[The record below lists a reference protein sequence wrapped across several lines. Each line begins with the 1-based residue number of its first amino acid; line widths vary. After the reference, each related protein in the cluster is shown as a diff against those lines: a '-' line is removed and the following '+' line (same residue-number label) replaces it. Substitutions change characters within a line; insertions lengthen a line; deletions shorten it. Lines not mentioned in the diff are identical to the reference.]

1 MRTKKL
7 LAIMLA
13 ALFMAGLLP
22 LGGISLPAAKAETTV
37 DWPQITGFSVT
48 DGFVYDKPSKA
59 TVKAAVKDC
68 TITQYDQKESCG
80 VSGFDIVGEICL
92 TVSEPVLCSDGSKTD
107 LPDQLIVTYGNW
119 SIDSVKDA
127 DIDKINKANPSLRYI
142 TTQNQGKGVY
152 TEVVRASDFN
162 VIYIYSGGYLYY
174 RLKIVVD
181 AEIIDPTDPTE
192 PDEPTWP
199 HLTGYD
205 NTQPAYFYNSSIEA
219 NRTLACRINNVEVVN
234 YASLTEKNGYMG
246 TYYVAGELNVTTDA
260 PVEYAN
266 GQLTSVNVPVTR
278 MLSISTADF
287 RAIASESDVTFGP
300 QNGIQVSR
308 DGGNV
313 NRLTSSSSVDDWFC
327 LTKDGTRYV
336 YKVTVTVEEPNTAP
350 ALKEGVTSPA
360 AAETE
365 AGKLWSIDLSTIFED
380 ADGDALSYT
389 VSVNG
394 AEAAATGGLFSMLP
408 AVAGETTLVF
418 TASDGKATSP
428 EYTLTLTAKASG
440 GTTPAV
446 SWPLITGFSVTDGFV
461 YDKEIDP
468 TIKAAVV
475 GCTIT
480 QYEQKVSCGV
490 YGYDIVGE
498 ICLNVSE
505 PVLCSD
511 GSKADMPDQF
521 VVRYGNW
528 TIDSIKNADANEID
542 AAKPAI
548 RNITTDKQEN
558 GEYSEVVREHDF
570 NAIYISDDEW
580 EQYCYYRFKIVVD
593 AEPTEPEWPQLTGF
607 QLADAPY
614 IYNDYVA
621 KSRNTAWE
629 IKDITVDNYAEI
641 EMREDRGDRP
651 YAGEIQITVK
661 APVTVENGA
670 ATSTP
675 ATELPTEIWIKKGT
689 FSGTVTNGGTIA
701 GNNHLRLV
709 PDDSGA
715 YKTAAYATEV
725 TINYGDNKIVYYS
738 VSMTVV
744 TEPTW
749 PQLTGF
755 SENDGYFY
763 NGTTKRKKTIACKIT
778 DMDIINY
785 DSLESV
791 TLDSI
796 DVDIAG
802 EIAFK
807 IDSPVKYDSTAGVTT
822 EPDVYP
828 ARLLIPDET
837 YSITATKDVTL
848 DTTIVIAA
856 ETVSG
861 SDVNLPTYKTASYY
875 DLLRYTYEGKTYYYY
890 LTITPNAATSTAP
903 RIRDGIDNPMKVQLE
918 VGNVFTIDL
927 DNVFVDDNGSTLTYT
942 VSVNGADAAA
952 TGSKYTFTPD
962 KDGATD
968 LVFKASN
975 GQESEPFVVNI
986 ATSAVKYYAVSASA
1000 EGEYTVN
1007 SYKQSMG
1014 TAEVTVHGAKA
1025 NEAKPGDK
1033 VTVTAVTQP
1042 CVLQS
1047 LLYDAKVDHWEAT
1060 GVDLGADIN
1069 GQSVTF
1075 TMPENEV
1082 TLKAVLTK
1090 KGSVVEITA
1099 NDFTGGELMFN
1110 VGSMSPSDNGT
1121 YENGAHV
1128 RDVMTDTFPEGVKV
1142 SIRVWS
1148 KYNEGYKIDRWEII
1162 NTTTGQP
1169 VENVEYTNT
1178 QYPSSTGKYDYP
1190 TFTVDG
1196 VSNYSVKAIFAAKDY
1211 ANVNVVADAAQ
1222 GTATAQAGANTGSTL
1237 AGVFEGT
1244 TVKLTAAANENYAIE
1259 KWEASYIAA
1268 DGSTVAIEI
1277 TNADKTEASFV
1288 MPATN
1293 RAAVTVKATFKKIK
1307 LSAECVM
1314 TEEPELL
1321 DANGKAIGVV
1331 SQSGM
1336 AYTITLPAGTDVSKL
1351 SEMKLKLSYSD
1362 FASVRKNGGE
1372 AVDWSVGIACGM
1384 KIDIP
1389 AKFTVVAEDGE
1400 NTKDYTIT
1408 IVLAK
1413 NGNNAITKVELLA
1426 TADKA
1431 VIAEGTL
1438 EGDTWTITV
1447 TDKNVADNLTM
1458 QYLRLTYDEKATV
1471 AMAGGYGDATGDF
1484 KWRNGDV
1491 MCGMSV
1497 NQPVKFTVTAEN
1509 GDTKEYTI
1517 VVKYDAPA
1525 APELTNGSAE
1535 RTSDKEATVKFT
1547 SGEAGTYYY
1556 AVVNKGA
1563 TTPTVDTTK
1572 NGKNAVAGE
1581 NVITLNN
1588 LTAGAREIY
1597 IIVKNAGGV
1606 ESAALKVDI
1615 PAFGGGT
1622 EQPGEFK
1629 ITISAPK
1636 GGTLTA
1642 SKTTAGAGDTIT
1654 VTATPDA
1661 GMQLV
1666 AGSLTYTLAV
1676 AGGETK
1682 RIDNFTFTMPAG
1694 DVSLTCKWE
1703 TKSTTVDG
1711 ITGFSI
1717 NGVSGSINQTNGTI
1731 SVVMPYGTDVSKLVP
1746 VISGNNITDMTPGS
1760 GVMQNFSKPVTYTVT
1775 LADGTTKTYTVT
1787 VYVQSGTAADQMWGK
1802 LTDFYNQVPWWK
1814 YAEHQQSY
1822 GKYPRYW

>member
-13 ALFMAGLLP
+13 ALFVAGLLP

-48 DGFVYDKPSKA
+48 DGFVYDKPSKP

-92 TVSEPVLCSDGSKTD
+92 TVSEPVLCSDGSKAD

-127 DIDKINKANPSLRYI
+127 DIDTIKKSNPSLRYI

-234 YASLTEKNGYMG
+234 YASLTQKNGYMG

-260 PVEYAN
+260 PVEYVN
-266 GQLTSVNVPVTR
+266 GQMTSVNVPVTR
-278 MLSISTADF
+278 MLSIPIADF
-287 RAIASESDVTFGP
+287 RATASDSDVTFGP
-300 QNGIQVSR
+300 QSGIQVSR

-313 NRLTSSSSVDDWFC
+313 NRLTSSSSVNDWFC
-327 LTKDGTRYV
+327 LTKDGTRYI
-336 YKVTVTVEEPNTAP
+336 YKVIVTIEEPNTAP

-389 VSVNG
+389 VSMNG

-408 AVAGETTLVF
+408 AVAGETTLTF

-446 SWPLITGFSVTDGFV
+446 DWPQLLDFNVTDGYI
-461 YDKEIDP
+461 YDNPKVDSRTIACKIKDISIEDYPELVQKGVRQYAGELHITVSAPVTVENGTP
-468 TIKAAVV
+468 TTTSATAPSRLWI
-475 GCTIT
+475 
-480 QYEQKVSCGV
+480 
-490 YGYDIVGE
+490 
-498 ICLNVSE
+498 
-505 PVLCSD
+505 
-511 GSKADMPDQF
+511 SKAGFSGTASNAGEVQTNNLRADQSADDANSYANETYSTI
-521 VVRYGNW
+521 VRILYDSSKLVYYSVHV
-528 TIDSIKNADANEID
+528 TIDET
-542 AAKPAI
+542 P
-548 RNITTDKQEN
+548 
-558 GEYSEVVREHDF
+558 
-570 NAIYISDDEW
+570 
-580 EQYCYYRFKIVVD
+580 
-593 AEPTEPEWPQLTGF
+593 EPTWPQLTGF

-749 PQLTGF
+749 PQLLDFNIT
-755 SENDGYFY
+755 SGYVY
-763 NGTTKRKKTIACKIT
+763 NSSNADQVRLVACKIRSISIGQY
-778 DMDIINY
+778 DELADVSGHNFAGDINITVSAPIIIENG
-785 DSLESV
+785 V
-791 TLDSI
+791 PTTTP
-796 DVDIAG
+796 ATAP
-802 EIAFK
+802 IAFWIAADSYTGTASGSNTVK
-807 IDSPVKYDSTAGVTT
+807 TSNRLRSKRTAVGSNIYTNTAYATCVNVSDGTNDVYYSVNITIDT
-822 EPDVYP
+822 EPI
-828 ARLLIPDET
+828 IP
-837 YSITATKDVTL
+837 
-848 DTTIVIAA
+848 
-856 ETVSG
+856 
-861 SDVNLPTYKTASYY
+861 
-875 DLLRYTYEGKTYYYY
+875 
-890 LTITPNAATSTAP
+890 P

-952 TGSKYTFTPD
+952 TGSKYTFAPD

-975 GQESEPFVVNI
+975 GEESEPFVVNI

-1007 SYKQSMG
+1007 SYKLSMG
-1014 TAEVTVHGAKA
+1014 TAEVTVYGAKA

-1060 GVDLGADIN
+1060 GVDLGTDIT
-1069 GQSVTF
+1069 GQSITF
-1075 TMPENEV
+1075 TMPANEV

-1090 KGSVVEITA
+1090 KGSVVDITA

-1110 VGSMSPSDNGT
+1110 VGSMSPSNNST
-1121 YENGAHV
+1121 YESGAHV
-1128 RDVMTDTFPEGVKV
+1128 RDVLTDTIPAGVKV
-1142 SIRVWS
+1142 RVRVWS
-1148 KYNEGYKIDRWEII
+1148 KYNEGYKIDRWKII

-1196 VSNYSVKAIFAAKDY
+1196 ASNYSVKAIFAAKDY

-1331 SQSGM
+1331 SQSGT
-1336 AYTITLPAGTDVSKL
+1336 AYT
-1351 SEMKLKLSYSD
+1351 
-1362 FASVRKNGGE
+1362 
-1372 AVDWSVGIACGM
+1372 
-1384 KIDIP
+1384 
-1389 AKFTVVAEDGE
+1389 
-1400 NTKDYTIT
+1400 
-1408 IVLAK
+1408 
-1413 NGNNAITKVELLA
+1413 
-1426 TADKA
+1426 
-1431 VIAEGTL
+1431 
-1438 EGDTWTITV
+1438 
-1447 TDKNVADNLTM
+1447 
-1458 QYLRLTYDEKATV
+1458 
-1471 AMAGGYGDATGDF
+1471 
-1484 KWRNGDV
+1484 
-1491 MCGMSV
+1491 
-1497 NQPVKFTVTAEN
+1497 
-1509 GDTKEYTI
+1509 
-1517 VVKYDAPA
+1517 
-1525 APELTNGSAE
+1525 
-1535 RTSDKEATVKFT
+1535 
-1547 SGEAGTYYY
+1547 
-1556 AVVNKGA
+1556 
-1563 TTPTVDTTK
+1563 
-1572 NGKNAVAGE
+1572 
-1581 NVITLNN
+1581 
-1588 LTAGAREIY
+1588 
-1597 IIVKNAGGV
+1597 
-1606 ESAALKVDI
+1606 
-1615 PAFGGGT
+1615 
-1622 EQPGEFK
+1622 
-1629 ITISAPK
+1629 
-1636 GGTLTA
+1636 
-1642 SKTTAGAGDTIT
+1642 
-1654 VTATPDA
+1654 
-1661 GMQLV
+1661 
-1666 AGSLTYTLAV
+1666 
-1676 AGGETK
+1676 
-1682 RIDNFTFTMPAG
+1682 
-1694 DVSLTCKWE
+1694 
-1703 TKSTTVDG
+1703 
-1711 ITGFSI
+1711 I

-1775 LADGTTKTYTVT
+1775 LADGTTKTYIVT

>member
-13 ALFMAGLLP
+13 ALFVAGLLP

-48 DGFVYDKPSKA
+48 DGFVYDKPSKP

-92 TVSEPVLCSDGSKTD
+92 TVSEPVLCSDGSKAD

-127 DIDKINKANPSLRYI
+127 DIDTIKKSNPSLRYI

-234 YASLTEKNGYMG
+234 YASLTQKNGYMG

-260 PVEYAN
+260 PVEYVN
-266 GQLTSVNVPVTR
+266 GQMTSVNVPVTR
-278 MLSISTADF
+278 MLSIPIADF
-287 RAIASESDVTFGP
+287 RATASDSDVTFGP
-300 QNGIQVSR
+300 QSGIQVSR

-313 NRLTSSSSVDDWFC
+313 NRLTSSSSVNDWFC
-327 LTKDGTRYV
+327 LTKDGTRYI
-336 YKVTVTVEEPNTAP
+336 YKVIVTIEEPNTAP

-389 VSVNG
+389 VSMNG

-408 AVAGETTLVF
+408 AVAGETTLTF

-446 SWPLITGFSVTDGFV
+446 DWPQLLDFNVTDGYI
-461 YDKEIDP
+461 YDNPKVDSRTIACKIKDISIEDYPELVQKGVRQYAGELHITVSAPVTVENGTP
-468 TIKAAVV
+468 TTTSATAPSRLWI
-475 GCTIT
+475 
-480 QYEQKVSCGV
+480 
-490 YGYDIVGE
+490 
-498 ICLNVSE
+498 
-505 PVLCSD
+505 
-511 GSKADMPDQF
+511 SKAGFSGTASNAGEVQTNNLRADQSADDANSYANETYSTI
-521 VVRYGNW
+521 VRILYDSSKLVYYSVHV
-528 TIDSIKNADANEID
+528 TIDET
-542 AAKPAI
+542 P
-548 RNITTDKQEN
+548 
-558 GEYSEVVREHDF
+558 
-570 NAIYISDDEW
+570 
-580 EQYCYYRFKIVVD
+580 
-593 AEPTEPEWPQLTGF
+593 EPTWPQLTGF
-607 QLADAPY
+607 QLADATY

-749 PQLTGF
+749 PQLLDFNIT
-755 SENDGYFY
+755 SGYVY
-763 NGTTKRKKTIACKIT
+763 NSSNADQVRLVACKIRSISIGQY
-778 DMDIINY
+778 DELADVSGHNFAGDINITVSAPIIIENG
-785 DSLESV
+785 V
-791 TLDSI
+791 PTTTP
-796 DVDIAG
+796 ATAP
-802 EIAFK
+802 IAFWIAADSYTGTASGSNTVK
-807 IDSPVKYDSTAGVTT
+807 TSNRLRSKRTAVGSNIYTNTAYATCVNVSDGTNDVYYSVNITIDT
-822 EPDVYP
+822 EPI
-828 ARLLIPDET
+828 IP
-837 YSITATKDVTL
+837 
-848 DTTIVIAA
+848 
-856 ETVSG
+856 
-861 SDVNLPTYKTASYY
+861 
-875 DLLRYTYEGKTYYYY
+875 
-890 LTITPNAATSTAP
+890 P

-952 TGSKYTFTPD
+952 TGSKYTFAPD

-975 GQESEPFVVNI
+975 GEESEPFVVNI

-1007 SYKQSMG
+1007 SYKLSMG
-1014 TAEVTVHGAKA
+1014 TAEVTVYGAKA

-1060 GVDLGADIN
+1060 GVDLGTDIT
-1069 GQSVTF
+1069 GQSITF
-1075 TMPENEV
+1075 TMPANEV

-1090 KGSVVEITA
+1090 KGSVVDITA

-1110 VGSMSPSDNGT
+1110 VGSMSPSNNST
-1121 YENGAHV
+1121 YESGAHV
-1128 RDVMTDTFPEGVKV
+1128 RDVLTDTIPAGVKV
-1142 SIRVWS
+1142 RVRVWS

-1196 VSNYSVKAIFAAKDY
+1196 ASNYSVKAIFAAKDY

-1331 SQSGM
+1331 SQSGT
-1336 AYTITLPAGTDVSKL
+1336 AYT
-1351 SEMKLKLSYSD
+1351 
-1362 FASVRKNGGE
+1362 
-1372 AVDWSVGIACGM
+1372 
-1384 KIDIP
+1384 
-1389 AKFTVVAEDGE
+1389 
-1400 NTKDYTIT
+1400 
-1408 IVLAK
+1408 
-1413 NGNNAITKVELLA
+1413 
-1426 TADKA
+1426 
-1431 VIAEGTL
+1431 
-1438 EGDTWTITV
+1438 
-1447 TDKNVADNLTM
+1447 
-1458 QYLRLTYDEKATV
+1458 
-1471 AMAGGYGDATGDF
+1471 
-1484 KWRNGDV
+1484 
-1491 MCGMSV
+1491 
-1497 NQPVKFTVTAEN
+1497 
-1509 GDTKEYTI
+1509 
-1517 VVKYDAPA
+1517 
-1525 APELTNGSAE
+1525 
-1535 RTSDKEATVKFT
+1535 
-1547 SGEAGTYYY
+1547 
-1556 AVVNKGA
+1556 
-1563 TTPTVDTTK
+1563 
-1572 NGKNAVAGE
+1572 
-1581 NVITLNN
+1581 
-1588 LTAGAREIY
+1588 
-1597 IIVKNAGGV
+1597 
-1606 ESAALKVDI
+1606 
-1615 PAFGGGT
+1615 
-1622 EQPGEFK
+1622 
-1629 ITISAPK
+1629 
-1636 GGTLTA
+1636 
-1642 SKTTAGAGDTIT
+1642 
-1654 VTATPDA
+1654 
-1661 GMQLV
+1661 
-1666 AGSLTYTLAV
+1666 
-1676 AGGETK
+1676 
-1682 RIDNFTFTMPAG
+1682 
-1694 DVSLTCKWE
+1694 
-1703 TKSTTVDG
+1703 
-1711 ITGFSI
+1711 I

-1775 LADGTTKTYTVT
+1775 LADGTTKTYIVT

>member
-13 ALFMAGLLP
+13 ALFVAGLLP

-48 DGFVYDKPSKA
+48 DGFVYDKPYKA

-127 DIDKINKANPSLRYI
+127 DIDTIKKSNPSLRYI

-234 YASLTEKNGYMG
+234 YASLTQKNGYMG

-260 PVEYAN
+260 PVEYVN
-266 GQLTSVNVPVTR
+266 GQMTSVNVPVTR
-278 MLSISTADF
+278 MLSIPIADF
-287 RAIASESDVTFGP
+287 RATASESDVTFGP
-300 QNGIQVSR
+300 QSGIQVSR

-313 NRLTSSSSVDDWFC
+313 NRLTSSSSVNDWFC
-327 LTKDGTRYV
+327 LTKDGTRYI
-336 YKVTVTVEEPNTAP
+336 YKVIVTIEEPNTAP

-360 AAETE
+360 TAKTE

-408 AVAGETTLVF
+408 AVAGETTLTF

-446 SWPLITGFSVTDGFV
+446 DWPQITEFTVPDGYLYDSAIAARRTVASKIKSITIEQYDELKIINGGKFAGCINIVARPPVT
-461 YDKEIDP
+461 I
-468 TIKAAVV
+468 
-475 GCTIT
+475 
-480 QYEQKVSCGV
+480 
-490 YGYDIVGE
+490 
-498 ICLNVSE
+498 
-505 PVLCSD
+505 
-511 GSKADMPDQF
+511 
-521 VVRYGNW
+521 
-528 TIDSIKNADANEID
+528 
-542 AAKPAI
+542 
-548 RNITTDKQEN
+548 EN
-558 GEYSEVVREHDF
+558 GAPTTTPGTRPTYLRMAKDGGYSF
-570 NAIYISDDEW
+570 TATNNATIITNRNVMAKKSSDDENVYSS
-580 EQYCYYRFKIVVD
+580 ESSSQMVVVMYDTNNNNAHIYYDIKITL
-593 AEPTEPEWPQLTGF
+593 EE
-607 QLADAPY
+607 
-614 IYNDYVA
+614 
-621 KSRNTAWE
+621 
-629 IKDITVDNYAEI
+629 
-641 EMREDRGDRP
+641 
-651 YAGEIQITVK
+651 
-661 APVTVENGA
+661 
-670 ATSTP
+670 TP
-675 ATELPTEIWIKKGT
+675 
-689 FSGTVTNGGTIA
+689 
-701 GNNHLRLV
+701 
-709 PDDSGA
+709 
-715 YKTAAYATEV
+715 
-725 TINYGDNKIVYYS
+725 
-738 VSMTVV
+738 
-744 TEPTW
+744 EPTW

-903 RIRDGIDNPMKVQLE
+903 RIRDGIENPMKVQLG

-952 TGSKYTFTPD
+952 TGSKYTFAPD

-975 GQESEPFVVNI
+975 GEESEPFVVNI
-986 ATSAVKYYAVSASA
+986 ATSAVRYYAVSASA

-1014 TAEVTVHGAKA
+1014 TAEVTVYGAKA

-1060 GVDLGADIN
+1060 GVDLGTDIT
-1069 GQSVTF
+1069 GQSITF
-1075 TMPENEV
+1075 TMPANEV

-1090 KGSVVEITA
+1090 KGSVVDITA
-1099 NDFTGGELMFN
+1099 NDFTGGELMFS
-1110 VGSMSPSDNGT
+1110 VGSMSPSNNNT
-1121 YENGAHV
+1121 YESGAHV
-1128 RDVMTDTFPEGVKV
+1128 RDVLTDTFPEGVKV
-1142 SIRVWS
+1142 AVKVWS

-1211 ANVNVVADAAQ
+1211 ADVNVVADAAQ
-1222 GTATAQAGANTGSTL
+1222 GTATAQAGAYTGSTL
-1237 AGVFEGT
+1237 AGVFEGK

-1259 KWEASYIAA
+1259 KWEASYIAK

-1408 IVLAK
+1408 IVRAK
-1413 NGNNAITKVELLA
+1413 NGNNAMTKVELLA

-1447 TDKNVADNLTM
+1447 TDKTVADNLTM

-1497 NQPVKFTVTAEN
+1497 NTPVTFTVTAEN
-1509 GDTKEYTI
+1509 GDVKEYTI

-1615 PAFGGGT
+1615 PAFGGT

-1682 RIDNFTFTMPAG
+1682 KIDNFTFTMPAG

-1775 LADGTTKTYTVT
+1775 LADGTAKTYTVT

-1822 GKYPRYW
+1822 GRYPRYW

>member
-13 ALFMAGLLP
+13 ALFVAGLLP

-48 DGFVYDKPSKA
+48 DGFVYDKPSKP

-92 TVSEPVLCSDGSKTD
+92 TVSEPVLCSDGSKAD

-127 DIDKINKANPSLRYI
+127 DIDTIKKSNPSLRYI

-234 YASLTEKNGYMG
+234 YASLTQKNGYMG

-260 PVEYAN
+260 PVEYVN
-266 GQLTSVNVPVTR
+266 GQMTSVNVPVTR
-278 MLSISTADF
+278 MLSIPIADF
-287 RAIASESDVTFGP
+287 RATASDSDVTFGP
-300 QNGIQVSR
+300 QSGIQVSR

-313 NRLTSSSSVDDWFC
+313 NRLTSSSSVNDWFC
-327 LTKDGTRYV
+327 LTKDGTRYI
-336 YKVTVTVEEPNTAP
+336 YKVIVTIEEPNTAP

-389 VSVNG
+389 VSMNG

-408 AVAGETTLVF
+408 AVAGETTLTF

-446 SWPLITGFSVTDGFV
+446 DWPQLLDFNVTDGYI
-461 YDKEIDP
+461 YDNPKVDSRTIACKIKDISIEDYPELVQKGVRQYAGELHITVSAPVTVENGTP
-468 TIKAAVV
+468 TTTSATAPSRLWI
-475 GCTIT
+475 
-480 QYEQKVSCGV
+480 
-490 YGYDIVGE
+490 
-498 ICLNVSE
+498 
-505 PVLCSD
+505 
-511 GSKADMPDQF
+511 SKAGFSGTASNAGEVQTNNLRADQSADDANSYANETYSTI
-521 VVRYGNW
+521 VRILYDSSKLVYYSVHV
-528 TIDSIKNADANEID
+528 TIDET
-542 AAKPAI
+542 P
-548 RNITTDKQEN
+548 
-558 GEYSEVVREHDF
+558 
-570 NAIYISDDEW
+570 
-580 EQYCYYRFKIVVD
+580 
-593 AEPTEPEWPQLTGF
+593 EPTWPQLTGF

-749 PQLTGF
+749 PQLLDFNIT
-755 SENDGYFY
+755 SGYVY
-763 NGTTKRKKTIACKIT
+763 NSSNADQVRLVACKIRSISIGQY
-778 DMDIINY
+778 DELADVSGHNFAGDINITVSAPIIIENG
-785 DSLESV
+785 V
-791 TLDSI
+791 PTTTP
-796 DVDIAG
+796 ATAP
-802 EIAFK
+802 IAFWIAADSYTGTASGSNTVK
-807 IDSPVKYDSTAGVTT
+807 TSNRLRSKRTAVGSNIYTNTAYATCVNVSDGTNDVYYSVNITIDT
-822 EPDVYP
+822 EPI
-828 ARLLIPDET
+828 IP
-837 YSITATKDVTL
+837 
-848 DTTIVIAA
+848 
-856 ETVSG
+856 
-861 SDVNLPTYKTASYY
+861 
-875 DLLRYTYEGKTYYYY
+875 
-890 LTITPNAATSTAP
+890 P

-952 TGSKYTFTPD
+952 TGSKYTFAPD

-975 GQESEPFVVNI
+975 GEESEPFVVNI

-1007 SYKQSMG
+1007 SYKLSMG
-1014 TAEVTVHGAKA
+1014 TAEVTVYGAKA

-1060 GVDLGADIN
+1060 GVDLGTDIT
-1069 GQSVTF
+1069 GQSITF
-1075 TMPENEV
+1075 TMPANEV

-1090 KGSVVEITA
+1090 KGSVVDITA

-1110 VGSMSPSDNGT
+1110 VGSMSPSNNST
-1121 YENGAHV
+1121 YESGAHV
-1128 RDVMTDTFPEGVKV
+1128 RDVLTDTIPAGVKV
-1142 SIRVWS
+1142 RVRVWS

-1196 VSNYSVKAIFAAKDY
+1196 ASNYSVKAIFAAKDY

-1331 SQSGM
+1331 SQSGT
-1336 AYTITLPAGTDVSKL
+1336 AYT
-1351 SEMKLKLSYSD
+1351 
-1362 FASVRKNGGE
+1362 
-1372 AVDWSVGIACGM
+1372 
-1384 KIDIP
+1384 
-1389 AKFTVVAEDGE
+1389 
-1400 NTKDYTIT
+1400 
-1408 IVLAK
+1408 
-1413 NGNNAITKVELLA
+1413 
-1426 TADKA
+1426 
-1431 VIAEGTL
+1431 
-1438 EGDTWTITV
+1438 
-1447 TDKNVADNLTM
+1447 
-1458 QYLRLTYDEKATV
+1458 
-1471 AMAGGYGDATGDF
+1471 
-1484 KWRNGDV
+1484 
-1491 MCGMSV
+1491 
-1497 NQPVKFTVTAEN
+1497 
-1509 GDTKEYTI
+1509 
-1517 VVKYDAPA
+1517 
-1525 APELTNGSAE
+1525 
-1535 RTSDKEATVKFT
+1535 
-1547 SGEAGTYYY
+1547 
-1556 AVVNKGA
+1556 
-1563 TTPTVDTTK
+1563 
-1572 NGKNAVAGE
+1572 
-1581 NVITLNN
+1581 
-1588 LTAGAREIY
+1588 
-1597 IIVKNAGGV
+1597 
-1606 ESAALKVDI
+1606 
-1615 PAFGGGT
+1615 
-1622 EQPGEFK
+1622 
-1629 ITISAPK
+1629 
-1636 GGTLTA
+1636 
-1642 SKTTAGAGDTIT
+1642 
-1654 VTATPDA
+1654 
-1661 GMQLV
+1661 
-1666 AGSLTYTLAV
+1666 
-1676 AGGETK
+1676 
-1682 RIDNFTFTMPAG
+1682 
-1694 DVSLTCKWE
+1694 
-1703 TKSTTVDG
+1703 
-1711 ITGFSI
+1711 I

-1775 LADGTTKTYTVT
+1775 LADGTTKTYIVT

>member
-13 ALFMAGLLP
+13 ALFVAGLLP

-48 DGFVYDKPSKA
+48 DGFVYDKPSKP

-107 LPDQLIVTYGNW
+107 LPDQFIVKAGNW
-119 SIDSVKDA
+119 SIDSIKNADVKEIDA
-127 DIDKINKANPSLRYI
+127 AKPAINYI
-142 TTQNQGKGVY
+142 TTDKQENGEYSEAYNNSSFHTVY
-152 TEVVRASDFN
+152 ISDDDWEQ
-162 VIYIYSGGYLYY
+162 YCYY
-174 RLKIVVD
+174 RFKIVVD
-181 AEIIDPTDPTE
+181 AEIVDPTDPTDPTE

-205 NTQPAYFYNSSIEA
+205 NTQPAYFYNSTIEA

-234 YASLTEKNGYMG
+234 YTTLTQKNGYMG
-246 TYYVAGELNVTTDA
+246 IYYVAGELHVTTDA

-266 GQLTSVNVPVTR
+266 GQLTTVNVPVTSL
-278 MLSISTADF
+278 LSMPTADF

-300 QNGIQVSR
+300 QNGIEVSR
-308 DGGNV
+308 DGGNA
-313 NRLTSSSSVDDWFC
+313 NRLSSSSSVDRWFC

-336 YKVTVTVEEPNTAP
+336 YKVIVTIEEPNTAP

-389 VSVNG
+389 VSVNS

-408 AVAGETTLVF
+408 AVAGETTLTF

-446 SWPLITGFSVTDGFV
+446 DWPQLLDFNVTSGYVYNSTDVSNAALACKIRSISIEQYDELLVYKRNNFAGSINITVSAPVTMENGAPTTTPATAPKNLWIPGGSYTGTASGSNTV
-461 YDKEIDP
+461 KTSNNLKSAQTKTDP
-468 TIKAAVV
+468 NTY
-475 GCTIT
+475 TNSSN
-480 QYEQKVSCGV
+480 VSCV
-490 YGYDIVGE
+490 MV
-498 ICLNVSE
+498 
-505 PVLCSD
+505 SD
-511 GSKADMPDQF
+511 GTNDVYYSI
-521 VVRYGNW
+521 NI
-528 TIDSIKNADANEID
+528 TIDET
-542 AAKPAI
+542 P
-548 RNITTDKQEN
+548 
-558 GEYSEVVREHDF
+558 
-570 NAIYISDDEW
+570 
-580 EQYCYYRFKIVVD
+580 
-593 AEPTEPEWPQLTGF
+593 EPTWPQLTGF

-675 ATELPTEIWIKKGT
+675 ATELPTEIWIKEGT

-903 RIRDGIDNPMKVQLE
+903 RIRDGIENPIKVQLG

-952 TGSKYTFTPD
+952 TGSKYTFAPD

-975 GQESEPFVVNI
+975 GEESEPFVVNI

-1014 TAEVTVHGAKA
+1014 TAEVTVYGAKA

-1060 GVDLGADIN
+1060 GVDLGTDIT
-1069 GQSVTF
+1069 GQSITF
-1075 TMPENEV
+1075 TMPANEV

-1090 KGSVVEITA
+1090 KGSVVDITA

-1110 VGSMSPSDNGT
+1110 VGSMSPSNNST
-1121 YENGAHV
+1121 YESGAHV

-1438 EGDTWTITV
+1438 EGNTWTITV
-1447 TDKNVADNLTM
+1447 TDKTVADNLTM

-1535 RTSDKEATVKFT
+1535 RTSDKEATVKFM

-1654 VTATPDA
+1654 VTATPNA

-1682 RIDNFTFTMPAG
+1682 KIDNFTFTMPAG

-1731 SVVMPYGTDVSKLVP
+1731 SIVMPYGTDVSKLVP

-1775 LADGTTKTYTVT
+1775 LADGTAKTYTVT

>member
-13 ALFMAGLLP
+13 ALFVAGLLP

-48 DGFVYDKPSKA
+48 DGFVYDKSSKP

-68 TITQYDQKESCG
+68 TITQYDQKESCR

-92 TVSEPVLCSDGSKTD
+92 TVSEPVLCSDGSKAD

-127 DIDKINKANPSLRYI
+127 DIDTIKKSNPSQKYI

-152 TEVVRASDFN
+152 TEVVREHDFN

-205 NTQPAYFYNSSIEA
+205 NTQPTYFYNSSIEA

-234 YASLTEKNGYMG
+234 YASLTQKNGYMG

-266 GQLTSVNVPVTR
+266 GQLTTVNVPVTSL
-278 MLSISTADF
+278 LSMPTADF

-300 QNGIQVSR
+300 QSGIQVSR

-313 NRLTSSSSVDDWFC
+313 NRLTSSSSVNDWFC

-336 YKVTVTVEEPNTAP
+336 YKVIVTIEEPNTAP

-360 AAETE
+360 TAKTE

-408 AVAGETTLVF
+408 AVAGETTLTF

-446 SWPLITGFSVTDGFV
+446 DWPQLLDFNVKDGYIYDNPKVDRRTIACKIKDISIEDYPELVQKDVRQYAGELHITVSAPVTVENGTPTTTSATAPSSLWISKGSFSGTASNAGEVQTANNLRADQSADDANSYANETYSTIVRIPYDSSKLV
-461 YDKEIDP
+461 YYS
-468 TIKAAVV
+468 VHV
-475 GCTIT
+475 
-480 QYEQKVSCGV
+480 
-490 YGYDIVGE
+490 
-498 ICLNVSE
+498 
-505 PVLCSD
+505 
-511 GSKADMPDQF
+511 
-521 VVRYGNW
+521 
-528 TIDSIKNADANEID
+528 TIDET
-542 AAKPAI
+542 P
-548 RNITTDKQEN
+548 
-558 GEYSEVVREHDF
+558 
-570 NAIYISDDEW
+570 
-580 EQYCYYRFKIVVD
+580 
-593 AEPTEPEWPQLTGF
+593 EPTWPQLTGF

-744 TEPTW
+744 TEP
-749 PQLTGF
+749 
-755 SENDGYFY
+755 
-763 NGTTKRKKTIACKIT
+763 
-778 DMDIINY
+778 IIH
-785 DSLESV
+785 
-791 TLDSI
+791 
-796 DVDIAG
+796 
-802 EIAFK
+802 
-807 IDSPVKYDSTAGVTT
+807 
-822 EPDVYP
+822 
-828 ARLLIPDET
+828 
-837 YSITATKDVTL
+837 
-848 DTTIVIAA
+848 
-856 ETVSG
+856 
-861 SDVNLPTYKTASYY
+861 
-875 DLLRYTYEGKTYYYY
+875 
-890 LTITPNAATSTAP
+890 P

-952 TGSKYTFTPD
+952 TGSKYTFAPD

-975 GQESEPFVVNI
+975 GEESEPFVVNI

-1007 SYKQSMG
+1007 SYKLSMG
-1014 TAEVTVHGAKA
+1014 TAEVTVYGAKA

-1060 GVDLGADIN
+1060 GVDLGTDIT
-1069 GQSVTF
+1069 GQSITF
-1075 TMPENEV
+1075 TMPANEV

-1090 KGSVVEITA
+1090 KGSVVDITA
-1099 NDFTGGELMFN
+1099 NDFTGGELIFS
-1110 VGSMSPSDNGT
+1110 VGSMSPSNNSTD
-1121 YENGAHV
+1121 ESGAHV
-1128 RDVMTDTFPEGVKV
+1128 RDVLIDTFPEGVKV
-1142 SIRVWS
+1142 AVQVWS

-1413 NGNNAITKVELLA
+1413 SGDNTMTKVELLA

-1447 TDKNVADNLTM
+1447 TDKTVADNLTM

-1563 TTPTVDTTK
+1563 TTPNVDTTK

-1682 RIDNFTFTMPAG
+1682 KIDNFTFTMPAG

-1822 GKYPRYW
+1822 GRYPRYW

>member
-1 MRTKKL
+1 MKIKKL
-7 LAIMLA
+7 LAVLLA
-13 ALFMAGLLP
+13 ALFVAGLLP

-48 DGFVYDKPSKA
+48 DGFVYDKPSKP

-127 DIDKINKANPSLRYI
+127 DIDTIKKSNPSLRYI

-234 YASLTEKNGYMG
+234 YASLTQKNGYMG
-246 TYYVAGELNVTTDA
+246 TYYVAGELNVTTDV
-260 PVEYAN
+260 PVEYVN
-266 GQLTSVNVPVTR
+266 GQMTSVNVPVTR
-278 MLSISTADF
+278 MLSIPIADF
-287 RAIASESDVTFGP
+287 RATASESDVTFGP
-300 QNGIQVSR
+300 QSGIQVSR

-313 NRLTSSSSVDDWFC
+313 NRLTSSSSVNDWFC
-327 LTKDGTRYV
+327 LTKDGTRYA
-336 YKVTVTVEEPNTAP
+336 YKVIVTVEEPNTAP

-1128 RDVMTDTFPEGVKV
+1128 RDVLTDTVPAGAKV

-1148 KYNEGYKIDRWEII
+1148 KYNEGYNIDRWEII

-1331 SQSGM
+1331 SQSGT

-1438 EGDTWTITV
+1438 EGDTWTITI
-1447 TDKNVADNLTM
+1447 TDKAVADNLTM

-1497 NQPVKFTVTAEN
+1497 NQPVKFTVTAKN

-1597 IIVKNAGGV
+1597 IVVKNAGGV

-1682 RIDNFTFTMPAG
+1682 KIDNFTFTMPAG

-1822 GKYPRYW
+1822 GRYPRYW

>member
-13 ALFMAGLLP
+13 ALFVAGLLP

-48 DGFVYDKPSKA
+48 DGFVYDKSSKP

-92 TVSEPVLCSDGSKTD
+92 TVSEPVLCSDGSKAD

-127 DIDKINKANPSLRYI
+127 DIDTIKKSNPSQRYI

-152 TEVVRASDFN
+152 TEVVREHDFN

-234 YASLTEKNGYMG
+234 YASLTQKNGYMG

-260 PVEYAN
+260 PVEYVN
-266 GQLTSVNVPVTR
+266 GQMTSVNVPVTR
-278 MLSISTADF
+278 MLSIPIADF
-287 RAIASESDVTFGP
+287 RATASESDVTFGP
-300 QNGIQVSR
+300 QSGIQVSR

-313 NRLTSSSSVDDWFC
+313 NRLTSSSSVNDWFC
-327 LTKDGTRYV
+327 LTKDGTRYI
-336 YKVTVTVEEPNTAP
+336 YKVIVTIEEPNTAP

-360 AAETE
+360 TAKTE

-408 AVAGETTLVF
+408 AVAGETTLTF

-446 SWPLITGFSVTDGFV
+446 DWPQLLDFNVKDGYIYDNPKVDRRTIACKIKDISIEDYPELVQKDVRQYAGELHITVSAPVTVENGTPTTTSATAPSSLWISKGSFSGTASNAGEVQTANNLRADQSADDANSYANETYSTIVRIPYDSSKLV
-461 YDKEIDP
+461 YYS
-468 TIKAAVV
+468 VHV
-475 GCTIT
+475 
-480 QYEQKVSCGV
+480 
-490 YGYDIVGE
+490 
-498 ICLNVSE
+498 
-505 PVLCSD
+505 
-511 GSKADMPDQF
+511 
-521 VVRYGNW
+521 
-528 TIDSIKNADANEID
+528 TIDET
-542 AAKPAI
+542 P
-548 RNITTDKQEN
+548 
-558 GEYSEVVREHDF
+558 
-570 NAIYISDDEW
+570 
-580 EQYCYYRFKIVVD
+580 
-593 AEPTEPEWPQLTGF
+593 EPTWPQLTGF

-744 TEPTW
+744 TEP
-749 PQLTGF
+749 
-755 SENDGYFY
+755 
-763 NGTTKRKKTIACKIT
+763 
-778 DMDIINY
+778 IIH
-785 DSLESV
+785 
-791 TLDSI
+791 
-796 DVDIAG
+796 
-802 EIAFK
+802 
-807 IDSPVKYDSTAGVTT
+807 
-822 EPDVYP
+822 
-828 ARLLIPDET
+828 
-837 YSITATKDVTL
+837 
-848 DTTIVIAA
+848 
-856 ETVSG
+856 
-861 SDVNLPTYKTASYY
+861 
-875 DLLRYTYEGKTYYYY
+875 
-890 LTITPNAATSTAP
+890 P

-952 TGSKYTFTPD
+952 TGSKYTFAPD

-975 GQESEPFVVNI
+975 GEESEPFVVNI

-1007 SYKQSMG
+1007 SYKLSMG
-1014 TAEVTVHGAKA
+1014 TAEVTVYGAKA

-1060 GVDLGADIN
+1060 GVDLGTDIT
-1069 GQSVTF
+1069 GQSITF
-1075 TMPENEV
+1075 TMPANEV

-1090 KGSVVEITA
+1090 KGSVVNITA
-1099 NDFTGGELMFN
+1099 NDFTGGELIFS
-1110 VGSMSPSDNGT
+1110 VGSMSPSNNSTD
-1121 YENGAHV
+1121 ESGAHV
-1128 RDVMTDTFPEGVKV
+1128 RDVLTDTVPTGAKV

-1413 NGNNAITKVELLA
+1413 SGDNTMTKVELLA

-1447 TDKNVADNLTM
+1447 TDKTVADNLTM

-1682 RIDNFTFTMPAG
+1682 KIDNFTFTMPAG

-1775 LADGTTKTYTVT
+1775 LADGTAKTYTVT

-1822 GKYPRYW
+1822 GRYPRYW

>member
-13 ALFMAGLLP
+13 ALFVAGLLP

-48 DGFVYDKPSKA
+48 DGFVYDKPSKP

-92 TVSEPVLCSDGSKTD
+92 TVSEPVLCSDGSKAD

-127 DIDKINKANPSLRYI
+127 DIDTIKKSNPSLKYI

-152 TEVVRASDFN
+152 TEVVREHDFN

-234 YASLTEKNGYMG
+234 YASLTQKNGYMG

-260 PVEYAN
+260 PVEYVN
-266 GQLTSVNVPVTR
+266 GQMTSVNVPVTL
-278 MLSISTADF
+278 MLSIPIADF
-287 RAIASESDVTFGP
+287 RATASESDVTFGP
-300 QNGIQVSR
+300 QSGIQVSR

-313 NRLTSSSSVDDWFC
+313 NRLTSSSSVNDWFC
-327 LTKDGTRYV
+327 LTKDGTRYI
-336 YKVTVTVEEPNTAP
+336 YKVIVTIEEPNTAP

-360 AAETE
+360 TAKTE

-408 AVAGETTLVF
+408 AVAGETTLTF

-446 SWPLITGFSVTDGFV
+446 DWPQLLDFNVTDGYI
-461 YDKEIDP
+461 YDNPKVDSRTIACKIKDISIEDYPELVQKDVRQYAGELHITVNAPVTVENGTP
-468 TIKAAVV
+468 TTTSATAPSRLWISKGSFSGTASNA
-475 GCTIT
+475 
-480 QYEQKVSCGV
+480 
-490 YGYDIVGE
+490 GE
-498 ICLNVSE
+498 VQTNNL
-505 PVLCSD
+505 
-511 GSKADMPDQF
+511 KADQSADDANSYANETYSTI
-521 VVRYGNW
+521 VKILYDSSKLVYYSVHV
-528 TIDSIKNADANEID
+528 TIDET
-542 AAKPAI
+542 P
-548 RNITTDKQEN
+548 
-558 GEYSEVVREHDF
+558 
-570 NAIYISDDEW
+570 
-580 EQYCYYRFKIVVD
+580 
-593 AEPTEPEWPQLTGF
+593 EPTWPQLTGF

-744 TEPTW
+744 TEP
-749 PQLTGF
+749 
-755 SENDGYFY
+755 
-763 NGTTKRKKTIACKIT
+763 
-778 DMDIINY
+778 IIH
-785 DSLESV
+785 
-791 TLDSI
+791 
-796 DVDIAG
+796 
-802 EIAFK
+802 
-807 IDSPVKYDSTAGVTT
+807 
-822 EPDVYP
+822 
-828 ARLLIPDET
+828 
-837 YSITATKDVTL
+837 
-848 DTTIVIAA
+848 
-856 ETVSG
+856 
-861 SDVNLPTYKTASYY
+861 
-875 DLLRYTYEGKTYYYY
+875 
-890 LTITPNAATSTAP
+890 P

-952 TGSKYTFTPD
+952 TGSKYTFAPD

-975 GQESEPFVVNI
+975 GEESEPFVVNI

-1007 SYKQSMG
+1007 SYKLSMG
-1014 TAEVTVHGAKA
+1014 TAEVTVYGAKA

-1060 GVDLGADIN
+1060 GVDLGTDIT
-1069 GQSVTF
+1069 GQSITF
-1075 TMPENEV
+1075 TMPANEV

-1090 KGSVVEITA
+1090 KGSVVNITA
-1099 NDFTGGELMFN
+1099 NDFTGGELIFS
-1110 VGSMSPSDNGT
+1110 VGSMSPSNNSTD
-1121 YENGAHV
+1121 ESGAHV
-1128 RDVMTDTFPEGVKV
+1128 RDVLTDTVPTGAKV

-1413 NGNNAITKVELLA
+1413 SGDNTMTKVELLA

-1447 TDKNVADNLTM
+1447 TDKTVADNLTM

-1682 RIDNFTFTMPAG
+1682 KIDNFTFTMPAG

-1822 GKYPRYW
+1822 GRYPRYW

>member
-48 DGFVYDKPSKA
+48 DGFVYDKPSKP

-92 TVSEPVLCSDGSKTD
+92 TVSEPVLCSDGSKAD
-107 LPDQLIVTYGNW
+107 LPDQLVVTYGNW
-119 SIDSVKDA
+119 SIDSVKGA
-127 DIDKINKANPSLRYI
+127 DIDTIKKSNPSMQYI
-142 TTQNQGKGVY
+142 TTQYQGKGVY
-152 TEVVRASDFN
+152 NELVREHDFN

-234 YASLTEKNGYMG
+234 YASLTQKNGYMG
-246 TYYVAGELNVTTDA
+246 TYYVAGELNVTTDV
-260 PVEYAN
+260 PVEYVN
-266 GQLTSVNVPVTR
+266 GQMTSVNVPVTR
-278 MLSISTADF
+278 MLSIPIADF
-287 RAIASESDVTFGP
+287 RATASESDVTFGP
-300 QNGIQVSR
+300 QSGIQVSR

-313 NRLTSSSSVDDWFC
+313 NRLTSSSSVNDWFC
-327 LTKDGTRYV
+327 LTKDGTRYI
-336 YKVTVTVEEPNTAP
+336 YKVIVTIEEPNTAP

-360 AAETE
+360 TAKTE

-389 VSVNG
+389 VSMNG

-446 SWPLITGFSVTDGFV
+446 DWPQITEFTVPDGYLYDSAIAARRTVASKIKSITIEQYDELKIINGGKFAGCINIVARPPVT
-461 YDKEIDP
+461 I
-468 TIKAAVV
+468 
-475 GCTIT
+475 
-480 QYEQKVSCGV
+480 
-490 YGYDIVGE
+490 
-498 ICLNVSE
+498 
-505 PVLCSD
+505 
-511 GSKADMPDQF
+511 
-521 VVRYGNW
+521 
-528 TIDSIKNADANEID
+528 
-542 AAKPAI
+542 
-548 RNITTDKQEN
+548 EN
-558 GEYSEVVREHDF
+558 GAPTTTPGTRPTYLRMAKDGGYSF
-570 NAIYISDDEW
+570 TATNNATIITNRNVMAKKSSDDENVYSS
-580 EQYCYYRFKIVVD
+580 ESSSQMVVVMYDTNNNNAHIYYDIKITLEETP
-593 AEPTEPEWPQLTGF
+593 EPTWPQLTGF

-651 YAGEIQITVK
+651 YAGKIQITVK

-675 ATELPTEIWIKKGT
+675 ATELPTEIWIEEGS

-975 GQESEPFVVNI
+975 GEESEPFVVNI

-1014 TAEVTVHGAKA
+1014 TAEVTVYGAKA

-1047 LLYDAKVDHWEAT
+1047 LMYDAKVDHWEAT
-1060 GVDLGADIN
+1060 GVDLGTDIT
-1069 GQSVTF
+1069 GQSITF
-1075 TMPENEV
+1075 TMPANEV

-1090 KGSVVEITA
+1090 KGSVVDITA
-1099 NDFTGGELMFN
+1099 NDFTGGELIFS
-1110 VGSMSPSDNGT
+1110 VGSMSPSNNST
-1121 YENGAHV
+1121 YESGAHV

-1222 GTATAQAGANTGSTL
+1222 GTATAQAGAYTGSTL
-1237 AGVFEGT
+1237 AGVFEGK

-1331 SQSGM
+1331 SQSGT

-1447 TDKNVADNLTM
+1447 TDKTVADNLTM

-1682 RIDNFTFTMPAG
+1682 KIDNFTFTMPAG

-1822 GKYPRYW
+1822 GRYPRYW

>member
-13 ALFMAGLLP
+13 ALFVAGLLP

-127 DIDKINKANPSLRYI
+127 DIDTIKKSNPSLRYI

-219 NRTLACRINNVEVVN
+219 ERTLACRINNVEVVN
-234 YASLTEKNGYMG
+234 YASLTQKNGYMG
-246 TYYVAGELNVTTDA
+246 TYYVAGELNVTTDV
-260 PVEYAN
+260 PVEYVN
-266 GQLTSVNVPVTR
+266 GQMTSVNVPVTR
-278 MLSISTADF
+278 MLSIPIADF
-287 RAIASESDVTFGP
+287 RATASESDVTFGP
-300 QNGIQVSR
+300 QSGIQVSR

-313 NRLTSSSSVDDWFC
+313 NRLTSSSSVNDWFC
-327 LTKDGTRYV
+327 LTKDGTRYA
-336 YKVTVTVEEPNTAP
+336 YKVIVTVEEPNTAP

-389 VSVNG
+389 VSMNG

-408 AVAGETTLVF
+408 AVAGETTLTF

-440 GTTPAV
+440 STTPAV
-446 SWPLITGFSVTDGFV
+446 DWPQLLDFNVTDGYI
-461 YDKEIDP
+461 YDNPKVDSRTIACKIKDISIEDYPELVQKGVRQYAGELHITVNAPVTVENGTP
-468 TIKAAVV
+468 TTTSATAPSRLWI
-475 GCTIT
+475 
-480 QYEQKVSCGV
+480 
-490 YGYDIVGE
+490 
-498 ICLNVSE
+498 
-505 PVLCSD
+505 
-511 GSKADMPDQF
+511 SKAGFSGTASNAGEVQTNNLRADQSADDANSYANETYSTI
-521 VVRYGNW
+521 VRILYDSSKLVYYSVHV
-528 TIDSIKNADANEID
+528 TIDET
-542 AAKPAI
+542 P
-548 RNITTDKQEN
+548 
-558 GEYSEVVREHDF
+558 
-570 NAIYISDDEW
+570 
-580 EQYCYYRFKIVVD
+580 
-593 AEPTEPEWPQLTGF
+593 EPTWPQLTGF

-1047 LLYDAKVDHWEAT
+1047 LMYDAKVDHWEAT

-1090 KGSVVEITA
+1090 KGSVVDITA

-1110 VGSMSPSDNGT
+1110 VGSMSPSNNST
-1121 YENGAHV
+1121 YESGAHV
-1128 RDVMTDTFPEGVKV
+1128 RDVLTDTFPEGVKV

-1222 GTATAQAGANTGSTL
+1222 GTATAQAGAYTGSTL

-1331 SQSGM
+1331 SQSGT

-1408 IVLAK
+1408 IVRAK

-1431 VIAEGTL
+1431 VIAEGVL

-1447 TDKNVADNLTM
+1447 TDKTVADNLTM

-1491 MCGMSV
+1491 MCRMSV
-1497 NQPVKFTVTAEN
+1497 NTPVAFTVTAEN
-1509 GDTKEYTI
+1509 GDVKEYTI
-1517 VVKYDAPA
+1517 EVKYDAPA

-1535 RTSDKEATVKFT
+1535 RLSDKEATVKFT
-1547 SGEAGTYYY
+1547 SDEAGMYYY

-1581 NVITLNN
+1581 NTITLNN

-1597 IIVKNAGGV
+1597 IVVKNAGGV

-1682 RIDNFTFTMPAG
+1682 KIDNFTFTMPAG
-1694 DVSLTCKWE
+1694 NVSLTCKWE

>member
-13 ALFMAGLLP
+13 ALFVAGLLP

-127 DIDKINKANPSLRYI
+127 DIDTIKKSNPSLRYI

-219 NRTLACRINNVEVVN
+219 ERTLACRINNVEVVN
-234 YASLTEKNGYMG
+234 YASLTQKNGYMG
-246 TYYVAGELNVTTDA
+246 TYYVAGELNVTTDV
-260 PVEYAN
+260 PVEYVN
-266 GQLTSVNVPVTR
+266 GQMTSVNVPVTH
-278 MLSISTADF
+278 MLSIPIADF
-287 RAIASESDVTFGP
+287 RATASESDVTFGP
-300 QNGIQVSR
+300 QSGIQVSR

-313 NRLTSSSSVDDWFC
+313 NRLTSSSSVNDWFC
-327 LTKDGTRYV
+327 LTKDGTRYA

-408 AVAGETTLVF
+408 AVAGETTLTF

-446 SWPLITGFSVTDGFV
+446 DWPQLLDFNVTSGYVYNSTDVSNAALACKIRSISIEQYDELLVYKRNNFAGSINITVSAPVTMENGAPTTTPATAPKNLWIPGGSYTGTASGSNTV
-461 YDKEIDP
+461 KTSNNLKSAQTKTDP
-468 TIKAAVV
+468 NTY
-475 GCTIT
+475 TNSSN
-480 QYEQKVSCGV
+480 VSCV
-490 YGYDIVGE
+490 MV
-498 ICLNVSE
+498 
-505 PVLCSD
+505 SD
-511 GSKADMPDQF
+511 GTNDVYYSI
-521 VVRYGNW
+521 NI
-528 TIDSIKNADANEID
+528 TIDET
-542 AAKPAI
+542 P
-548 RNITTDKQEN
+548 
-558 GEYSEVVREHDF
+558 
-570 NAIYISDDEW
+570 
-580 EQYCYYRFKIVVD
+580 
-593 AEPTEPEWPQLTGF
+593 EPTWPQLTGF

-903 RIRDGIDNPMKVQLE
+903 RIRDGIDNPMKVQLG

-1128 RDVMTDTFPEGVKV
+1128 RDVLTDTVPAGAKV

-1237 AGVFEGT
+1237 AGVFEGK

-1331 SQSGM
+1331 SQSGT

-1413 NGNNAITKVELLA
+1413 SGDNTMTKVELLA

-1525 APELTNGSAE
+1525 APELTNGTAE
-1535 RTSDKEATVKFT
+1535 RLSDKEATVKFT

-1615 PAFGGGT
+1615 PAFGGT

-1682 RIDNFTFTMPAG
+1682 KIDNFTFTMPAG

-1775 LADGTTKTYTVT
+1775 LADGTAKTYTVT

-1822 GKYPRYW
+1822 GRYPRYW

>member
-127 DIDKINKANPSLRYI
+127 DIDTIKKSNPSLRYI

-219 NRTLACRINNVEVVN
+219 ERTLACRINNVEVVN
-234 YASLTEKNGYMG
+234 YASLTQKNGYMG
-246 TYYVAGELNVTTDA
+246 TYYVAGELNVTTDV
-260 PVEYAN
+260 PVEYVN

-308 DGGNV
+308 DGGNI
-313 NRLTSSSSVDDWFC
+313 NRLSSSSSVDDWFC

-408 AVAGETTLVF
+408 AVAGETTLTF

-446 SWPLITGFSVTDGFV
+446 DWPQLLDFNVTSGYVYNSTDVSNAALACKIRSISIEQYDELLVYKRNNFAGSINITVSAPVTMENGAPTTTPATAPKNLWIPGGSYTGTASGSNTV
-461 YDKEIDP
+461 KTSNNLKSAQTKTDP
-468 TIKAAVV
+468 NTY
-475 GCTIT
+475 TNSSN
-480 QYEQKVSCGV
+480 VSCV
-490 YGYDIVGE
+490 MV
-498 ICLNVSE
+498 
-505 PVLCSD
+505 SD
-511 GSKADMPDQF
+511 GTNDVYYSI
-521 VVRYGNW
+521 NI
-528 TIDSIKNADANEID
+528 TIDET
-542 AAKPAI
+542 P
-548 RNITTDKQEN
+548 
-558 GEYSEVVREHDF
+558 
-570 NAIYISDDEW
+570 
-580 EQYCYYRFKIVVD
+580 
-593 AEPTEPEWPQLTGF
+593 EPTWPQLTGF

-675 ATELPTEIWIKKGT
+675 ATELPTEIWIKEGT

-903 RIRDGIDNPMKVQLE
+903 RIRDGIENPIKVQLG

-952 TGSKYTFTPD
+952 TGSKYTFAPD

-975 GQESEPFVVNI
+975 GEESEPFVVNI

-1014 TAEVTVHGAKA
+1014 TAEVTVYGAKA

-1060 GVDLGADIN
+1060 GVDLGTDIT
-1069 GQSVTF
+1069 GQSITF
-1075 TMPENEV
+1075 TMPANEV

-1090 KGSVVEITA
+1090 KGSVVDITA

-1110 VGSMSPSDNGT
+1110 VGSMSPSNNST
-1121 YENGAHV
+1121 YESGAHV

-1438 EGDTWTITV
+1438 EGNTWTITV
-1447 TDKNVADNLTM
+1447 TDKTVADNLTM

-1497 NQPVKFTVTAEN
+1497 NQPVKFTVAAEN

-1535 RTSDKEATVKFT
+1535 RTSDKEATVKFM

-1682 RIDNFTFTMPAG
+1682 KIDNFTFTMPAG

-1731 SVVMPYGTDVSKLVP
+1731 SIVMPYGTDVSKLVP

>member
-13 ALFMAGLLP
+13 ALFVAGLLP

-48 DGFVYDKPSKA
+48 DGFVYDKPSKP

-127 DIDKINKANPSLRYI
+127 DIDTIKKSNPSLRYI

-234 YASLTEKNGYMG
+234 YASLTQKNGYMG

-260 PVEYAN
+260 PVEYVN
-266 GQLTSVNVPVTR
+266 GQMTSVNVPVTR
-278 MLSISTADF
+278 MLSIPIADF
-287 RAIASESDVTFGP
+287 RATASESDVTFGP

-308 DGGNV
+308 DGGNI
-313 NRLTSSSSVDDWFC
+313 NRLSSSSSVDDWFC

-446 SWPLITGFSVTDGFV
+446 DWPQLLDFNVTSGYVYNSTDVSNAALACKIRSISIEQYDELLVYKRNNFAGSINITVSAPVTMENGAPTTTPATAPKNLWIPGGSYTGTASGSNTV
-461 YDKEIDP
+461 KTSNNLKSAQTKTDP
-468 TIKAAVV
+468 NTY
-475 GCTIT
+475 TNSSN
-480 QYEQKVSCGV
+480 VSCV
-490 YGYDIVGE
+490 MV
-498 ICLNVSE
+498 
-505 PVLCSD
+505 SD
-511 GSKADMPDQF
+511 GTNDVYYSI
-521 VVRYGNW
+521 NI
-528 TIDSIKNADANEID
+528 TIDET
-542 AAKPAI
+542 P
-548 RNITTDKQEN
+548 
-558 GEYSEVVREHDF
+558 
-570 NAIYISDDEW
+570 
-580 EQYCYYRFKIVVD
+580 
-593 AEPTEPEWPQLTGF
+593 EPTWPQLTGF

-903 RIRDGIDNPMKVQLE
+903 RIRDGIDNPMKVQLG

-1128 RDVMTDTFPEGVKV
+1128 RDVLTDTVPAGAKV

-1237 AGVFEGT
+1237 AGVFEGK

-1331 SQSGM
+1331 SQSGT
-1336 AYTITLPAGTDVSKL
+1336 AYTITLPAGTDISKL

-1447 TDKNVADNLTM
+1447 TDKTVADNLTM

-1517 VVKYDAPA
+1517 VVKYDASA

-1615 PAFGGGT
+1615 PAFGGT

-1642 SKTTAGAGDTIT
+1642 SKTTANAGDVIT
-1654 VTATPDA
+1654 VTATPDT
-1661 GMQLV
+1661 GMQMV
-1666 AGSLTYTLAV
+1666 SGSLTYTLAV

-1682 RIDNFTFTMPAG
+1682 VIDNFTFTMPAG

-1775 LADGTTKTYTVT
+1775 LADGTAKTYTVT

-1822 GKYPRYW
+1822 GRYPRYW

>member
-1 MRTKKL
+1 MYNSTDVSN
-7 LAIMLA
+7 A
-13 ALFMAGLLP
+13 ALACKIRS
-22 LGGISLPAAKAETTV
+22 ISIE
-37 DWPQITGFSVT
+37 
-48 DGFVYDKPSKA
+48 
-59 TVKAAVKDC
+59 
-68 TITQYDQKESCG
+68 QYDELLVYKRNNFAGS
-80 VSGFDIVGEICL
+80 INI
-92 TVSEPVLCSDGSKTD
+92 TVS
-107 LPDQLIVTYGNW
+107 
-119 SIDSVKDA
+119 
-127 DIDKINKANPSLRYI
+127 
-142 TTQNQGKGVY
+142 
-152 TEVVRASDFN
+152 
-162 VIYIYSGGYLYY
+162 
-174 RLKIVVD
+174 
-181 AEIIDPTDPTE
+181 
-192 PDEPTWP
+192 
-199 HLTGYD
+199 
-205 NTQPAYFYNSSIEA
+205 
-219 NRTLACRINNVEVVN
+219 
-234 YASLTEKNGYMG
+234 
-246 TYYVAGELNVTTDA
+246 A
-260 PVEYAN
+260 PVTME
-266 GQLTSVNVPVTR
+266 
-278 MLSISTADF
+278 
-287 RAIASESDVTFGP
+287 
-300 QNGIQVSR
+300 
-308 DGGNV
+308 
-313 NRLTSSSSVDDWFC
+313 
-327 LTKDGTRYV
+327 
-336 YKVTVTVEEPNTAP
+336 
-350 ALKEGVTSPA
+350 
-360 AAETE
+360 
-365 AGKLWSIDLSTIFED
+365 
-380 ADGDALSYT
+380 
-389 VSVNG
+389 NG
-394 AEAAATGGLFSMLP
+394 APT
-408 AVAGETTLVF
+408 
-418 TASDGKATSP
+418 
-428 EYTLTLTAKASG
+428 
-440 GTTPAV
+440 TTPATAPKNLWIPGG
-446 SWPLITGFSVTDGFV
+446 SYTGTASGSNTVKTSNNLKSAQTKTDPNT
-461 YDKEIDP
+461 Y
-468 TIKAAVV
+468 TNSSN
-475 GCTIT
+475 
-480 QYEQKVSCGV
+480 VSCV
-490 YGYDIVGE
+490 MV
-498 ICLNVSE
+498 
-505 PVLCSD
+505 SD
-511 GSKADMPDQF
+511 GTNDVYYSI
-521 VVRYGNW
+521 NI
-528 TIDSIKNADANEID
+528 TIDET
-542 AAKPAI
+542 P
-548 RNITTDKQEN
+548 
-558 GEYSEVVREHDF
+558 
-570 NAIYISDDEW
+570 
-580 EQYCYYRFKIVVD
+580 
-593 AEPTEPEWPQLTGF
+593 EPTWPQLTGF

-903 RIRDGIDNPMKVQLE
+903 RIRDGIDNPMKVQLG

-1128 RDVMTDTFPEGVKV
+1128 RDVLTDTVPAGAKV

-1237 AGVFEGT
+1237 AGVFEGK

-1331 SQSGM
+1331 SQSGT

-1413 NGNNAITKVELLA
+1413 SGDNTMTKVELLA

-1525 APELTNGSAE
+1525 APELTNGTAE
-1535 RTSDKEATVKFT
+1535 RLSDKEATVKFT

-1615 PAFGGGT
+1615 PAFGGT

-1682 RIDNFTFTMPAG
+1682 KIDNFTFTMPAG

-1822 GKYPRYW
+1822 GRYPRYW

>member
-13 ALFMAGLLP
+13 ALFVAGLLP

-48 DGFVYDKPSKA
+48 DGFVYDKPSKP

-68 TITQYDQKESCG
+68 TITQYDHKESCG

-92 TVSEPVLCSDGSKTD
+92 TVSEPVLCSDGSKAD

-119 SIDSVKDA
+119 SIDSVKGA
-127 DIDKINKANPSLRYI
+127 DIDTIKKSNPSMQYI
-142 TTQNQGKGVY
+142 TTQYQGKGVY
-152 TEVVRASDFN
+152 NELVREHDFN

-181 AEIIDPTDPTE
+181 ADIVDPTDPTE
-192 PDEPTWP
+192 PDAPTWP

-205 NTQPAYFYNSSIEA
+205 NTQPAYFYNSTIEA
-219 NRTLACRINNVEVVN
+219 KRTLACRINNVEVVN

-308 DGGNV
+308 DGGNI
-313 NRLTSSSSVDDWFC
+313 NRLSSSSSVDDWFC

-380 ADGDALSYT
+380 ADGDALNYA

-394 AEAAATGGLFSMLP
+394 AEATATGGLFSMLP

-418 TASDGKATSP
+418 TANDGKATSP

-446 SWPLITGFSVTDGFV
+446 DWPQITEFTVPDGYLYDSAIAARRTVASKIKSITIEQYDELKIINGGKFAGCINIVARPPVT
-461 YDKEIDP
+461 I
-468 TIKAAVV
+468 
-475 GCTIT
+475 
-480 QYEQKVSCGV
+480 
-490 YGYDIVGE
+490 
-498 ICLNVSE
+498 
-505 PVLCSD
+505 
-511 GSKADMPDQF
+511 
-521 VVRYGNW
+521 
-528 TIDSIKNADANEID
+528 
-542 AAKPAI
+542 
-548 RNITTDKQEN
+548 EN
-558 GEYSEVVREHDF
+558 GAPTTTPGTRPTYLRMAKDGGYSF
-570 NAIYISDDEW
+570 TATNNATIITNRNVMAKKSSDDENVYSS
-580 EQYCYYRFKIVVD
+580 ESSSQMVVVMYDTNNNNAHIYYDIKITL
-593 AEPTEPEWPQLTGF
+593 EE
-607 QLADAPY
+607 
-614 IYNDYVA
+614 
-621 KSRNTAWE
+621 
-629 IKDITVDNYAEI
+629 
-641 EMREDRGDRP
+641 
-651 YAGEIQITVK
+651 
-661 APVTVENGA
+661 
-670 ATSTP
+670 TP
-675 ATELPTEIWIKKGT
+675 
-689 FSGTVTNGGTIA
+689 
-701 GNNHLRLV
+701 
-709 PDDSGA
+709 
-715 YKTAAYATEV
+715 
-725 TINYGDNKIVYYS
+725 
-738 VSMTVV
+738 
-744 TEPTW
+744 EPTW

-890 LTITPNAATSTAP
+890 LTITPNAATDTAP
-903 RIRDGIDNPMKVQLE
+903 RIRDGIENPMKVQLE

-942 VSVNGADAAA
+942 VSVNGADADA

-975 GQESEPFVVNI
+975 GEGSEPFVVDI
-986 ATSAVKYYAVSASA
+986 TTSAVKYYAVSASA

-1014 TAEVTVHGAKA
+1014 TAEVTVYGAKA
-1025 NEAKPGDK
+1025 NEAKPGDT

-1060 GVDLGADIN
+1060 GVDLGADIT
-1069 GQSVTF
+1069 GQSITF
-1075 TMPENEV
+1075 TMPANEV

-1090 KGSVVEITA
+1090 KGSVVDITA

-1128 RDVMTDTFPEGVKV
+1128 RDVLTDTFPAGAKV

-1237 AGVFEGT
+1237 AGVFEGK

-1331 SQSGM
+1331 SQSGT

-1438 EGDTWTITV
+1438 KGDTWTITV
-1447 TDKNVADNLTM
+1447 TDKTVADNLTM

-1491 MCGMSV
+1491 MCRMSV
-1497 NQPVKFTVTAEN
+1497 NTPVTFTVTAEN

-1525 APELTNGSAE
+1525 APELTDGSAE

-1597 IIVKNAGGV
+1597 IVVKNAGGV

-1615 PAFGGGT
+1615 HAFGGGT

-1682 RIDNFTFTMPAG
+1682 KIDNFTFTMPAG

-1731 SVVMPYGTDVSKLVP
+1731 SIVMPYGTDVSKLVP

-1775 LADGTTKTYTVT
+1775 LADGTAKTYTVT

>member
-13 ALFMAGLLP
+13 ALFVAGLLP

-48 DGFVYDKPSKA
+48 DGFVYDKPSKP

-92 TVSEPVLCSDGSKTD
+92 TVSEPVLCSDGSKAD

-127 DIDKINKANPSLRYI
+127 DIDTIKKSNPSLKYI

-152 TEVVRASDFN
+152 TEVVREHDFN

-205 NTQPAYFYNSSIEA
+205 NTQPTYFYNSSIEA

-234 YASLTEKNGYMG
+234 YASLTQKNGYMG

-266 GQLTSVNVPVTR
+266 GQLTTVNVPVTSL
-278 MLSISTADF
+278 LSMPTADF

-300 QNGIQVSR
+300 QSGIQVSR

-313 NRLTSSSSVDDWFC
+313 NRLTSSSSVNDWFC

-336 YKVTVTVEEPNTAP
+336 YKVIVTIEEPNTAP

-360 AAETE
+360 TAKTE

-389 VSVNG
+389 VSMNG

-408 AVAGETTLVF
+408 AVAGETTLTF

-446 SWPLITGFSVTDGFV
+446 DWPQLLDFNVTDGYI
-461 YDKEIDP
+461 YDNPRVDSRTIACKIKDISIEDYPELVQKDVRQYAGELHITVSAPVTVENGTP
-468 TIKAAVV
+468 TTTSATAPSRLWI
-475 GCTIT
+475 
-480 QYEQKVSCGV
+480 
-490 YGYDIVGE
+490 
-498 ICLNVSE
+498 
-505 PVLCSD
+505 
-511 GSKADMPDQF
+511 SKAGFSGTASNAGEVQTNNLKADRSADDANSYANETYSTIVKILYDSSK
-521 VVRYGNW
+521 VVYYSVHV
-528 TIDSIKNADANEID
+528 TIDET
-542 AAKPAI
+542 P
-548 RNITTDKQEN
+548 
-558 GEYSEVVREHDF
+558 
-570 NAIYISDDEW
+570 
-580 EQYCYYRFKIVVD
+580 
-593 AEPTEPEWPQLTGF
+593 EPTWPQLTGF

-675 ATELPTEIWIKKGT
+675 ATELPTKIWIDKGT

-701 GNNHLRLV
+701 GNNRLKLV

-744 TEPTW
+744 TEP
-749 PQLTGF
+749 
-755 SENDGYFY
+755 
-763 NGTTKRKKTIACKIT
+763 
-778 DMDIINY
+778 IIH
-785 DSLESV
+785 
-791 TLDSI
+791 
-796 DVDIAG
+796 
-802 EIAFK
+802 
-807 IDSPVKYDSTAGVTT
+807 
-822 EPDVYP
+822 
-828 ARLLIPDET
+828 
-837 YSITATKDVTL
+837 
-848 DTTIVIAA
+848 
-856 ETVSG
+856 
-861 SDVNLPTYKTASYY
+861 
-875 DLLRYTYEGKTYYYY
+875 
-890 LTITPNAATSTAP
+890 P

-952 TGSKYTFTPD
+952 TGSKYTFAPD

-975 GQESEPFVVNI
+975 GEESEPFVVNI

-1007 SYKQSMG
+1007 SYKLSMG
-1014 TAEVTVHGAKA
+1014 TAEVTVYGAKA

-1060 GVDLGADIN
+1060 GVDLGTDIT
-1069 GQSVTF
+1069 GQSITF
-1075 TMPENEV
+1075 TMPANEV

-1090 KGSVVEITA
+1090 KGSVVNITA
-1099 NDFTGGELMFN
+1099 NDFTGGELIFS
-1110 VGSMSPSDNGT
+1110 VGSMSPSNNSTD
-1121 YENGAHV
+1121 ESGAHV
-1128 RDVMTDTFPEGVKV
+1128 RDVLTDTVPTGAKV
-1142 SIRVWS
+1142 SIRIWS

-1413 NGNNAITKVELLA
+1413 SGDNTMTKVELLA

-1447 TDKNVADNLTM
+1447 TDKTVADNLTM

-1491 MCGMSV
+1491 MSGMSV

-1682 RIDNFTFTMPAG
+1682 KIDNFTFTMPAG

-1822 GKYPRYW
+1822 GRYPRYW

>member
-1 MRTKKL
+1 
-7 LAIMLA
+7 MLA
-13 ALFMAGLLP
+13 ALFVAGLLP

-48 DGFVYDKPSKA
+48 DGFVYDKPSKP

-92 TVSEPVLCSDGSKTD
+92 TVSEPVLCSDGSKAD

-127 DIDKINKANPSLRYI
+127 DIDTIKKSNPSLRYI

-234 YASLTEKNGYMG
+234 YASLTQKNGYMG

-260 PVEYAN
+260 PVEYVN
-266 GQLTSVNVPVTR
+266 GQMTSVNVPVTR
-278 MLSISTADF
+278 MLSIPIADF
-287 RAIASESDVTFGP
+287 RATASDSDVTFGP
-300 QNGIQVSR
+300 QSGIQVSR

-313 NRLTSSSSVDDWFC
+313 NRLTSSSSVNDWFC
-327 LTKDGTRYV
+327 LTKDGTRYI
-336 YKVTVTVEEPNTAP
+336 YKVIVTIEEPNTAP

-389 VSVNG
+389 VSMNG

-408 AVAGETTLVF
+408 AVAGETTLTF

-446 SWPLITGFSVTDGFV
+446 DWPQLLDFNVTDGYI
-461 YDKEIDP
+461 YDNPKVDSRTIACKIKDISIEDYPELVQKGVRQYAGELHITVSAPVTVENGTP
-468 TIKAAVV
+468 TTTSATAPSRLWI
-475 GCTIT
+475 
-480 QYEQKVSCGV
+480 
-490 YGYDIVGE
+490 
-498 ICLNVSE
+498 
-505 PVLCSD
+505 
-511 GSKADMPDQF
+511 SKAGFSGTASNAGEVQTNNLRADQSADDANSYANETYSTI
-521 VVRYGNW
+521 VRILYDSSKLVYYSVHV
-528 TIDSIKNADANEID
+528 TIDET
-542 AAKPAI
+542 P
-548 RNITTDKQEN
+548 
-558 GEYSEVVREHDF
+558 
-570 NAIYISDDEW
+570 
-580 EQYCYYRFKIVVD
+580 
-593 AEPTEPEWPQLTGF
+593 EPTWPQLTGF

-749 PQLTGF
+749 PQLLDFNIT
-755 SENDGYFY
+755 SGYVY
-763 NGTTKRKKTIACKIT
+763 NSSNADQVRLVACKIRSISIGQY
-778 DMDIINY
+778 DELADVSGHNFAGDINITVSAPIIIENG
-785 DSLESV
+785 V
-791 TLDSI
+791 PTTTP
-796 DVDIAG
+796 ATAP
-802 EIAFK
+802 IAFWIAADSYTGTASGSNTVK
-807 IDSPVKYDSTAGVTT
+807 TSNRLRSKRTAVGSNIYTNTAYATCVNVSDGTNDVYYSVNITIDT
-822 EPDVYP
+822 EPI
-828 ARLLIPDET
+828 IP
-837 YSITATKDVTL
+837 
-848 DTTIVIAA
+848 
-856 ETVSG
+856 
-861 SDVNLPTYKTASYY
+861 
-875 DLLRYTYEGKTYYYY
+875 
-890 LTITPNAATSTAP
+890 P

-952 TGSKYTFTPD
+952 TGSKYTFAPD

-975 GQESEPFVVNI
+975 GEESEPFVVNI

-1007 SYKQSMG
+1007 SYKLSMG
-1014 TAEVTVHGAKA
+1014 TAEVTVYGAKA

-1060 GVDLGADIN
+1060 GVDLGTDIT
-1069 GQSVTF
+1069 GQSITF
-1075 TMPENEV
+1075 TMPANEV

-1090 KGSVVEITA
+1090 KGSVVDITA

-1110 VGSMSPSDNGT
+1110 VGSMSPSNNST
-1121 YENGAHV
+1121 YESGAHV
-1128 RDVMTDTFPEGVKV
+1128 RDVLTDTIPAGVKV
-1142 SIRVWS
+1142 RVRVWS

-1196 VSNYSVKAIFAAKDY
+1196 ASNYSVKAIFAAKDY

-1331 SQSGM
+1331 SQSGT
-1336 AYTITLPAGTDVSKL
+1336 AYT
-1351 SEMKLKLSYSD
+1351 
-1362 FASVRKNGGE
+1362 
-1372 AVDWSVGIACGM
+1372 
-1384 KIDIP
+1384 
-1389 AKFTVVAEDGE
+1389 
-1400 NTKDYTIT
+1400 
-1408 IVLAK
+1408 
-1413 NGNNAITKVELLA
+1413 
-1426 TADKA
+1426 
-1431 VIAEGTL
+1431 
-1438 EGDTWTITV
+1438 
-1447 TDKNVADNLTM
+1447 
-1458 QYLRLTYDEKATV
+1458 
-1471 AMAGGYGDATGDF
+1471 
-1484 KWRNGDV
+1484 
-1491 MCGMSV
+1491 
-1497 NQPVKFTVTAEN
+1497 
-1509 GDTKEYTI
+1509 
-1517 VVKYDAPA
+1517 
-1525 APELTNGSAE
+1525 
-1535 RTSDKEATVKFT
+1535 
-1547 SGEAGTYYY
+1547 
-1556 AVVNKGA
+1556 
-1563 TTPTVDTTK
+1563 
-1572 NGKNAVAGE
+1572 
-1581 NVITLNN
+1581 
-1588 LTAGAREIY
+1588 
-1597 IIVKNAGGV
+1597 
-1606 ESAALKVDI
+1606 
-1615 PAFGGGT
+1615 
-1622 EQPGEFK
+1622 
-1629 ITISAPK
+1629 
-1636 GGTLTA
+1636 
-1642 SKTTAGAGDTIT
+1642 
-1654 VTATPDA
+1654 
-1661 GMQLV
+1661 
-1666 AGSLTYTLAV
+1666 
-1676 AGGETK
+1676 
-1682 RIDNFTFTMPAG
+1682 
-1694 DVSLTCKWE
+1694 
-1703 TKSTTVDG
+1703 
-1711 ITGFSI
+1711 I

-1775 LADGTTKTYTVT
+1775 LADGTTKTYIVT

>member
-13 ALFMAGLLP
+13 ALFVAGLLP

-92 TVSEPVLCSDGSKTD
+92 TVSEPVLCSDGSKAD
-107 LPDQLIVTYGNW
+107 LPDQLVVTYGNW
-119 SIDSVKDA
+119 SIDSVKGA
-127 DIDKINKANPSLRYI
+127 DIDTIKKSNPSMQYI
-142 TTQNQGKGVY
+142 TTQYQGKGVY
-152 TEVVRASDFN
+152 NELVREHDFN

-181 AEIIDPTDPTE
+181 ADIVDPTDPTE
-192 PDEPTWP
+192 PDAPTWP

-205 NTQPAYFYNSSIEA
+205 NTQPAYFYNSTIEA
-219 NRTLACRINNVEVVN
+219 KRTLACRINNVEVVN

-246 TYYVAGELNVTTDA
+246 TYYVAGELNVTTDE

-308 DGGNV
+308 DGGNI
-313 NRLTSSSSVDDWFC
+313 NRLSSSSSVDDWFC

-408 AVAGETTLVF
+408 AVAGETTLTF

-446 SWPLITGFSVTDGFV
+446 DWPQLLDFNVTSGYVYNSTDVSNAALACKIRSISIEQYDELLVYKRNNFAGSINITVSAPVTMENGAPTTTPATAPKNLWIPGGSYTGTASGSNTV
-461 YDKEIDP
+461 KTSNNLKSAQTKTDP
-468 TIKAAVV
+468 NTY
-475 GCTIT
+475 TNSSN
-480 QYEQKVSCGV
+480 VSCV
-490 YGYDIVGE
+490 MV
-498 ICLNVSE
+498 
-505 PVLCSD
+505 SD
-511 GSKADMPDQF
+511 GTNDVYYSI
-521 VVRYGNW
+521 NI
-528 TIDSIKNADANEID
+528 TIDET
-542 AAKPAI
+542 P
-548 RNITTDKQEN
+548 
-558 GEYSEVVREHDF
+558 
-570 NAIYISDDEW
+570 
-580 EQYCYYRFKIVVD
+580 
-593 AEPTEPEWPQLTGF
+593 EPTWPQLTGF

-856 ETVSG
+856 ESVSG

-875 DLLRYTYEGKTYYYY
+875 DLLRYTCEGKTYYYY

-927 DNVFVDDNGSTLTYT
+927 DNVFVDDNGSALTYT

-952 TGSKYTFTPD
+952 TGSKYTFASD

-975 GQESEPFVVNI
+975 GEESEPFVVNI

-1014 TAEVTVHGAKA
+1014 TAEVTVYGAKA
-1025 NEAKPGDK
+1025 NEAKPGDT

-1042 CVLQS
+1042 CVLQG

-1060 GVDLGADIN
+1060 GVDLGTDIT
-1069 GQSVTF
+1069 GQSITF
-1075 TMPENEV
+1075 TMPANEV

-1090 KGSVVEITA
+1090 KGSVVDITA

-1110 VGSMSPSDNGT
+1110 VGSMSPSNNNT
-1121 YENGAHV
+1121 YESGAHV

-1293 RAAVTVKATFKKIK
+1293 RAAVNVKATFKKIK

-1331 SQSGM
+1331 SQSGT

-1447 TDKNVADNLTM
+1447 TDKTVADNLTM

-1597 IIVKNAGGV
+1597 IVVKNAGGV

-1615 PAFGGGT
+1615 HAFGGGT

-1682 RIDNFTFTMPAG
+1682 KIDNFTFTMPAG

-1775 LADGTTKTYTVT
+1775 LADGTAKTYTVT

-1822 GKYPRYW
+1822 GRYPRYW

>member
-127 DIDKINKANPSLRYI
+127 DIDTIKKSNPSLRYI

-181 AEIIDPTDPTE
+181 ADIVDPTDPTE
-192 PDEPTWP
+192 PDAPTWP

-205 NTQPAYFYNSSIEA
+205 NTQPAYFYNSTIEA
-219 NRTLACRINNVEVVN
+219 KRTLACRINNVEVVN
-234 YASLTEKNGYMG
+234 YASITEKNGYMG

-260 PVEYAN
+260 PVEYVN
-266 GQLTSVNVPVTR
+266 GQMTSVNVPVTR
-278 MLSISTADF
+278 MLSIPIADF
-287 RAIASESDVTFGP
+287 RATASESDVTFGP
-300 QNGIQVSR
+300 QSGIQVSR

-313 NRLTSSSSVDDWFC
+313 NRLTSSSSVNDWFC
-327 LTKDGTRYV
+327 LTKDGTKYI
-336 YKVTVTVEEPNTAP
+336 YKVIVTIEEPNTAP

-360 AAETE
+360 TAETE

-408 AVAGETTLVF
+408 AVAGETTLTF

-440 GTTPAV
+440 STTPAV
-446 SWPLITGFSVTDGFV
+446 DWPQITEFTVPDGYLYDSAIAARRTVASKIKSITIEQYDELKIINGGKFAGCINIVARPPVT
-461 YDKEIDP
+461 I
-468 TIKAAVV
+468 
-475 GCTIT
+475 
-480 QYEQKVSCGV
+480 
-490 YGYDIVGE
+490 
-498 ICLNVSE
+498 
-505 PVLCSD
+505 
-511 GSKADMPDQF
+511 
-521 VVRYGNW
+521 
-528 TIDSIKNADANEID
+528 
-542 AAKPAI
+542 
-548 RNITTDKQEN
+548 EN
-558 GEYSEVVREHDF
+558 GAPTTTPGTRPTYLRMAKDGGYSF
-570 NAIYISDDEW
+570 TATNNATIITNRNVMAKKSSDDENVYSS
-580 EQYCYYRFKIVVD
+580 ESSSQMVVVMYDTNNNNAHIYYDIKITLEETP
-593 AEPTEPEWPQLTGF
+593 EPTWPQLTGF

-744 TEPTW
+744 TEP
-749 PQLTGF
+749 
-755 SENDGYFY
+755 
-763 NGTTKRKKTIACKIT
+763 
-778 DMDIINY
+778 II
-785 DSLESV
+785 
-791 TLDSI
+791 
-796 DVDIAG
+796 
-802 EIAFK
+802 
-807 IDSPVKYDSTAGVTT
+807 P
-822 EPDVYP
+822 
-828 ARLLIPDET
+828 
-837 YSITATKDVTL
+837 
-848 DTTIVIAA
+848 
-856 ETVSG
+856 
-861 SDVNLPTYKTASYY
+861 
-875 DLLRYTYEGKTYYYY
+875 
-890 LTITPNAATSTAP
+890 P
-903 RIRDGIDNPMKVQLE
+903 RIRDGIENPIKVQLE

-927 DNVFVDDNGSTLTYT
+927 DNVFVDDNGSALTYT

-1014 TAEVTVHGAKA
+1014 TTVVTVYGAKA
-1025 NEAKPGDK
+1025 NEAKPGDT

-1060 GVDLGADIN
+1060 GVDLGADIT
-1069 GQSVTF
+1069 GQSITF
-1075 TMPENEV
+1075 TMPANEV

-1090 KGSVVEITA
+1090 KGSVVDITA

-1128 RDVMTDTFPEGVKV
+1128 RDVLTDTVPAGAKV

-1196 VSNYSVKAIFAAKDY
+1196 ASNYSVKAIFAAKDY

-1222 GTATAQAGANTGSTL
+1222 GTATAQAGAYTGSTL

-1331 SQSGM
+1331 SQSGT

-1438 EGDTWTITV
+1438 EGNTWTITV
-1447 TDKNVADNLTM
+1447 TDKTVADNLTM

-1535 RTSDKEATVKFT
+1535 RTSDKEATVKFM

-1654 VTATPDA
+1654 VTATPNA

-1682 RIDNFTFTMPAG
+1682 KIDNFTFTMPAG

-1731 SVVMPYGTDVSKLVP
+1731 SIVMPYGTDVSKLVP

-1775 LADGTTKTYTVT
+1775 LADGTAKTYTVT

>member
-7 LAIMLA
+7 LAMMLA
-13 ALFMAGLLP
+13 ALFVAGLLP

-48 DGFVYDKPSKA
+48 DGFVYDKPSKP

-92 TVSEPVLCSDGSKTD
+92 TVSEPVLCSDGSKAD

-127 DIDKINKANPSLRYI
+127 DIDTIKKSNPSLRYI

-234 YASLTEKNGYMG
+234 YASLTQKNGYMG

-260 PVEYAN
+260 PVEYVN
-266 GQLTSVNVPVTR
+266 GQMTSVNVPVTR
-278 MLSISTADF
+278 MLSIPIADF
-287 RAIASESDVTFGP
+287 RATASDSDVTFGP
-300 QNGIQVSR
+300 QSGIQVSR

-313 NRLTSSSSVDDWFC
+313 NRLTSSSSVNDWFC
-327 LTKDGTRYV
+327 LTKDGTRYI
-336 YKVTVTVEEPNTAP
+336 YKVIVTIEEPNTAP

-389 VSVNG
+389 VSMNG

-408 AVAGETTLVF
+408 AVAGETTLTF

-446 SWPLITGFSVTDGFV
+446 DWPQLLDFNVTDGYI
-461 YDKEIDP
+461 YDNPKVDSRTIACKIKDISIEDYPELVQKGVRQYAGELHITVSAPVTVENGTP
-468 TIKAAVV
+468 TTTSATAPSRLWI
-475 GCTIT
+475 
-480 QYEQKVSCGV
+480 
-490 YGYDIVGE
+490 
-498 ICLNVSE
+498 
-505 PVLCSD
+505 
-511 GSKADMPDQF
+511 SKAGFSGTASNAGEVQTNNLRADQSADDANSYANETYSTI
-521 VVRYGNW
+521 VRILYDSSKLVYYSVHV
-528 TIDSIKNADANEID
+528 TIDET
-542 AAKPAI
+542 P
-548 RNITTDKQEN
+548 
-558 GEYSEVVREHDF
+558 
-570 NAIYISDDEW
+570 
-580 EQYCYYRFKIVVD
+580 
-593 AEPTEPEWPQLTGF
+593 EPTWPQLTGF

-749 PQLTGF
+749 PQLLDFNIT
-755 SENDGYFY
+755 SGYVY
-763 NGTTKRKKTIACKIT
+763 NSSNADQVRLVACKIRSISIGQY
-778 DMDIINY
+778 DELADVSGHNFAGDINITVSAPIIIENG
-785 DSLESV
+785 V
-791 TLDSI
+791 PTTTP
-796 DVDIAG
+796 ATAP
-802 EIAFK
+802 IAFWIAADSYTGTASGSNTVK
-807 IDSPVKYDSTAGVTT
+807 TSNRLRSKRTAVGSNIYTNTAYATCVNVSDGTNDVYYSVNITIDT
-822 EPDVYP
+822 EPI
-828 ARLLIPDET
+828 IP
-837 YSITATKDVTL
+837 
-848 DTTIVIAA
+848 
-856 ETVSG
+856 
-861 SDVNLPTYKTASYY
+861 
-875 DLLRYTYEGKTYYYY
+875 
-890 LTITPNAATSTAP
+890 P

-952 TGSKYTFTPD
+952 TGSKYTFAPD

-975 GQESEPFVVNI
+975 GEESEPFVVNI

-1007 SYKQSMG
+1007 SYKLSMG
-1014 TAEVTVHGAKA
+1014 TAEVTVYGAKA

-1060 GVDLGADIN
+1060 GVDLGTDIT
-1069 GQSVTF
+1069 GQSITF
-1075 TMPENEV
+1075 TMPANEV

-1090 KGSVVEITA
+1090 KGSVVDITA

-1110 VGSMSPSDNGT
+1110 VGSMSPSNNST
-1121 YENGAHV
+1121 YESGAHV
-1128 RDVMTDTFPEGVKV
+1128 RDVLTDTIPAGVKV
-1142 SIRVWS
+1142 RVRVWS

-1196 VSNYSVKAIFAAKDY
+1196 ASNYSVKAIFAAKDY

-1331 SQSGM
+1331 SQSGT
-1336 AYTITLPAGTDVSKL
+1336 AYT
-1351 SEMKLKLSYSD
+1351 
-1362 FASVRKNGGE
+1362 
-1372 AVDWSVGIACGM
+1372 
-1384 KIDIP
+1384 
-1389 AKFTVVAEDGE
+1389 
-1400 NTKDYTIT
+1400 
-1408 IVLAK
+1408 
-1413 NGNNAITKVELLA
+1413 
-1426 TADKA
+1426 
-1431 VIAEGTL
+1431 
-1438 EGDTWTITV
+1438 
-1447 TDKNVADNLTM
+1447 
-1458 QYLRLTYDEKATV
+1458 
-1471 AMAGGYGDATGDF
+1471 
-1484 KWRNGDV
+1484 
-1491 MCGMSV
+1491 
-1497 NQPVKFTVTAEN
+1497 
-1509 GDTKEYTI
+1509 
-1517 VVKYDAPA
+1517 
-1525 APELTNGSAE
+1525 
-1535 RTSDKEATVKFT
+1535 
-1547 SGEAGTYYY
+1547 
-1556 AVVNKGA
+1556 
-1563 TTPTVDTTK
+1563 
-1572 NGKNAVAGE
+1572 
-1581 NVITLNN
+1581 
-1588 LTAGAREIY
+1588 
-1597 IIVKNAGGV
+1597 
-1606 ESAALKVDI
+1606 
-1615 PAFGGGT
+1615 
-1622 EQPGEFK
+1622 
-1629 ITISAPK
+1629 
-1636 GGTLTA
+1636 
-1642 SKTTAGAGDTIT
+1642 
-1654 VTATPDA
+1654 
-1661 GMQLV
+1661 
-1666 AGSLTYTLAV
+1666 
-1676 AGGETK
+1676 
-1682 RIDNFTFTMPAG
+1682 
-1694 DVSLTCKWE
+1694 
-1703 TKSTTVDG
+1703 
-1711 ITGFSI
+1711 I

-1775 LADGTTKTYTVT
+1775 LADGTTKTYIVT

>member
-92 TVSEPVLCSDGSKTD
+92 TVSEPVLCSDGSKAD
-107 LPDQLIVTYGNW
+107 LPDQLVVTYGNW
-119 SIDSVKDA
+119 SIDSVKGA
-127 DIDKINKANPSLRYI
+127 DIDTIKKSNPSLRYI

-181 AEIIDPTDPTE
+181 ADIVDPTDPTE
-192 PDEPTWP
+192 PDAPTWP

-205 NTQPAYFYNSSIEA
+205 NTQPAYFYNSTIEA
-219 NRTLACRINNVEVVN
+219 KRTLACRINNVEVVN

-308 DGGNV
+308 DGGNI
-313 NRLTSSSSVDDWFC
+313 NRLSSSSSVDDWFC

-903 RIRDGIDNPMKVQLE
+903 RIRDGIDNPMKVQLG

-1128 RDVMTDTFPEGVKV
+1128 RDVLTDTVPAGAKV

-1237 AGVFEGT
+1237 AGVFEGK

-1331 SQSGM
+1331 SQSGT

-1447 TDKNVADNLTM
+1447 TDKTVADNLTM

-1563 TTPTVDTTK
+1563 TTPKVDTTK

-1581 NVITLNN
+1581 NTITLNN

-1597 IIVKNAGGV
+1597 IVVKNAGGV

-1682 RIDNFTFTMPAG
+1682 KIDNFTFTMPAG

>member
-13 ALFMAGLLP
+13 ALFVAGLLP

-48 DGFVYDKPSKA
+48 DGFVYDKPSKP

-92 TVSEPVLCSDGSKTD
+92 TVSEPVLCSDGSKAD

-127 DIDKINKANPSLRYI
+127 DIDTIKKSNPSLRYI

-234 YASLTEKNGYMG
+234 YASLTQKNGYMG

-260 PVEYAN
+260 PVEYVN
-266 GQLTSVNVPVTR
+266 GQMTSVNVPVTR
-278 MLSISTADF
+278 MLSIPIADF
-287 RAIASESDVTFGP
+287 RATASDSDVTFGP
-300 QNGIQVSR
+300 QSGIQVSR

-313 NRLTSSSSVDDWFC
+313 NRLTSSSSVNDWFC
-327 LTKDGTRYV
+327 LTKDGTRYI
-336 YKVTVTVEEPNTAP
+336 YKVIVTIEEPNTAP

-389 VSVNG
+389 VSMNG

-408 AVAGETTLVF
+408 AVAGETTLTF

-446 SWPLITGFSVTDGFV
+446 DWPQLLDFNVTDGYI
-461 YDKEIDP
+461 YDNPKVDSRTIACKIKDISIEDYPELVQKGVRQYAGELHITVSAPVTVENGTP
-468 TIKAAVV
+468 TTTSATAPSRLWI
-475 GCTIT
+475 
-480 QYEQKVSCGV
+480 
-490 YGYDIVGE
+490 
-498 ICLNVSE
+498 
-505 PVLCSD
+505 
-511 GSKADMPDQF
+511 SKAGFSGTASNAGEVQTNNLRADQSADDANSYANETYSTI
-521 VVRYGNW
+521 VRILYDSSKLVYYSVHV
-528 TIDSIKNADANEID
+528 TIDET
-542 AAKPAI
+542 P
-548 RNITTDKQEN
+548 
-558 GEYSEVVREHDF
+558 
-570 NAIYISDDEW
+570 
-580 EQYCYYRFKIVVD
+580 
-593 AEPTEPEWPQLTGF
+593 EPTWPQLTGF

-749 PQLTGF
+749 PQLLDFNIT
-755 SENDGYFY
+755 SGYVY
-763 NGTTKRKKTIACKIT
+763 NSSNADQVRLVACKIRSISIEQY
-778 DMDIINY
+778 DELADVSGHNFAGDINITVSAPIIIENG
-785 DSLESV
+785 V
-791 TLDSI
+791 PTTTP
-796 DVDIAG
+796 ATAP
-802 EIAFK
+802 IAFWIAADSYTGTASGSNTVK
-807 IDSPVKYDSTAGVTT
+807 TSNRLRSKRTAVGSNIYTNTAYATCVNVSDGTNDVYYSVNITIDT
-822 EPDVYP
+822 EPI
-828 ARLLIPDET
+828 IP
-837 YSITATKDVTL
+837 
-848 DTTIVIAA
+848 
-856 ETVSG
+856 
-861 SDVNLPTYKTASYY
+861 
-875 DLLRYTYEGKTYYYY
+875 
-890 LTITPNAATSTAP
+890 P

-952 TGSKYTFTPD
+952 TGSKYTFAPD

-975 GQESEPFVVNI
+975 GEESEPFVVNI

-1007 SYKQSMG
+1007 SYKLSMG
-1014 TAEVTVHGAKA
+1014 TAEVTVYGAKA

-1060 GVDLGADIN
+1060 GVDLGTDIT
-1069 GQSVTF
+1069 GQSITF
-1075 TMPENEV
+1075 TMPANEV

-1090 KGSVVEITA
+1090 KGSVVDITA

-1110 VGSMSPSDNGT
+1110 VGSMSPSNNST
-1121 YENGAHV
+1121 YESGAHV
-1128 RDVMTDTFPEGVKV
+1128 RDVLTDTIPAGVKV
-1142 SIRVWS
+1142 RVRVWS

-1196 VSNYSVKAIFAAKDY
+1196 ASNYSVKAIFAAKDY

-1331 SQSGM
+1331 SQSGT
-1336 AYTITLPAGTDVSKL
+1336 AYT
-1351 SEMKLKLSYSD
+1351 
-1362 FASVRKNGGE
+1362 
-1372 AVDWSVGIACGM
+1372 
-1384 KIDIP
+1384 
-1389 AKFTVVAEDGE
+1389 
-1400 NTKDYTIT
+1400 
-1408 IVLAK
+1408 
-1413 NGNNAITKVELLA
+1413 
-1426 TADKA
+1426 
-1431 VIAEGTL
+1431 
-1438 EGDTWTITV
+1438 
-1447 TDKNVADNLTM
+1447 
-1458 QYLRLTYDEKATV
+1458 
-1471 AMAGGYGDATGDF
+1471 
-1484 KWRNGDV
+1484 
-1491 MCGMSV
+1491 
-1497 NQPVKFTVTAEN
+1497 
-1509 GDTKEYTI
+1509 
-1517 VVKYDAPA
+1517 
-1525 APELTNGSAE
+1525 
-1535 RTSDKEATVKFT
+1535 
-1547 SGEAGTYYY
+1547 
-1556 AVVNKGA
+1556 
-1563 TTPTVDTTK
+1563 
-1572 NGKNAVAGE
+1572 
-1581 NVITLNN
+1581 
-1588 LTAGAREIY
+1588 
-1597 IIVKNAGGV
+1597 
-1606 ESAALKVDI
+1606 
-1615 PAFGGGT
+1615 
-1622 EQPGEFK
+1622 
-1629 ITISAPK
+1629 
-1636 GGTLTA
+1636 
-1642 SKTTAGAGDTIT
+1642 
-1654 VTATPDA
+1654 
-1661 GMQLV
+1661 
-1666 AGSLTYTLAV
+1666 
-1676 AGGETK
+1676 
-1682 RIDNFTFTMPAG
+1682 
-1694 DVSLTCKWE
+1694 
-1703 TKSTTVDG
+1703 
-1711 ITGFSI
+1711 I

-1775 LADGTTKTYTVT
+1775 LADGTTKTYIVT

>member
-1 MRTKKL
+1 M
-7 LAIMLA
+7 
-13 ALFMAGLLP
+13 
-22 LGGISLPAAKAETTV
+22 
-37 DWPQITGFSVT
+37 
-48 DGFVYDKPSKA
+48 
-59 TVKAAVKDC
+59 
-68 TITQYDQKESCG
+68 
-80 VSGFDIVGEICL
+80 
-92 TVSEPVLCSDGSKTD
+92 
-107 LPDQLIVTYGNW
+107 
-119 SIDSVKDA
+119 
-127 DIDKINKANPSLRYI
+127 
-142 TTQNQGKGVY
+142 
-152 TEVVRASDFN
+152 
-162 VIYIYSGGYLYY
+162 
-174 RLKIVVD
+174 D

-234 YASLTEKNGYMG
+234 YASLTQKNGYMG

-260 PVEYAN
+260 PVEYVN
-266 GQLTSVNVPVTR
+266 GQMTSVNVPVTR
-278 MLSISTADF
+278 MLSIPIADF
-287 RAIASESDVTFGP
+287 RATASDSDVTFGP
-300 QNGIQVSR
+300 QSGIQVSR

-313 NRLTSSSSVDDWFC
+313 NRLTSSSSVNDWFC
-327 LTKDGTRYV
+327 LTKDGTRYI
-336 YKVTVTVEEPNTAP
+336 YKVIVTIEEPNTAP

-389 VSVNG
+389 VSMNG

-408 AVAGETTLVF
+408 AVAGETTLTF

-446 SWPLITGFSVTDGFV
+446 DWPQLLDFNVTDGYI
-461 YDKEIDP
+461 YDNPKVDSRTIACKIKDISIEDYPELVQKGVRQYAGELHITVSAPVTVENGTP
-468 TIKAAVV
+468 TTTSATAPSRLWI
-475 GCTIT
+475 
-480 QYEQKVSCGV
+480 
-490 YGYDIVGE
+490 
-498 ICLNVSE
+498 
-505 PVLCSD
+505 
-511 GSKADMPDQF
+511 SKAGFSGTASNAGEVQTNNLRADQSADDANSYANETYSTI
-521 VVRYGNW
+521 VRILYDSSKLVYYSVHV
-528 TIDSIKNADANEID
+528 TIDET
-542 AAKPAI
+542 P
-548 RNITTDKQEN
+548 
-558 GEYSEVVREHDF
+558 
-570 NAIYISDDEW
+570 
-580 EQYCYYRFKIVVD
+580 
-593 AEPTEPEWPQLTGF
+593 EPTWPQLTGF

-749 PQLTGF
+749 PQLLDFNIT
-755 SENDGYFY
+755 SGYVY
-763 NGTTKRKKTIACKIT
+763 NSSNADQVRLVACKIRSISIEQY
-778 DMDIINY
+778 DELADVSGHNFAGDINITVSAPIIIENG
-785 DSLESV
+785 V
-791 TLDSI
+791 PTTTP
-796 DVDIAG
+796 ATAP
-802 EIAFK
+802 IAFWIAADSYTGTASGSNTVK
-807 IDSPVKYDSTAGVTT
+807 TSNRLRSKRTAVGSNIYTNTAYATCVNVSDGTNDVYYSVNITIDT
-822 EPDVYP
+822 EPI
-828 ARLLIPDET
+828 IP
-837 YSITATKDVTL
+837 
-848 DTTIVIAA
+848 
-856 ETVSG
+856 
-861 SDVNLPTYKTASYY
+861 
-875 DLLRYTYEGKTYYYY
+875 
-890 LTITPNAATSTAP
+890 P

-952 TGSKYTFTPD
+952 TGSKYTFAPD

-975 GQESEPFVVNI
+975 GEESEPFVVNI

-1007 SYKQSMG
+1007 SYKLSMG
-1014 TAEVTVHGAKA
+1014 TAEVTVYGAKA

-1060 GVDLGADIN
+1060 GVDLGTDIT
-1069 GQSVTF
+1069 GQSITF
-1075 TMPENEV
+1075 TMPANEV

-1090 KGSVVEITA
+1090 KGSVVDITA

-1110 VGSMSPSDNGT
+1110 VGSMSPSNNST
-1121 YENGAHV
+1121 YESGAHV
-1128 RDVMTDTFPEGVKV
+1128 RDVLTDTIPAGVKV
-1142 SIRVWS
+1142 RVRVWS

-1196 VSNYSVKAIFAAKDY
+1196 ASNYSVKAIFAAKDY

-1331 SQSGM
+1331 SQSGT
-1336 AYTITLPAGTDVSKL
+1336 AYT
-1351 SEMKLKLSYSD
+1351 
-1362 FASVRKNGGE
+1362 
-1372 AVDWSVGIACGM
+1372 
-1384 KIDIP
+1384 
-1389 AKFTVVAEDGE
+1389 
-1400 NTKDYTIT
+1400 
-1408 IVLAK
+1408 
-1413 NGNNAITKVELLA
+1413 
-1426 TADKA
+1426 
-1431 VIAEGTL
+1431 
-1438 EGDTWTITV
+1438 
-1447 TDKNVADNLTM
+1447 
-1458 QYLRLTYDEKATV
+1458 
-1471 AMAGGYGDATGDF
+1471 
-1484 KWRNGDV
+1484 
-1491 MCGMSV
+1491 
-1497 NQPVKFTVTAEN
+1497 
-1509 GDTKEYTI
+1509 
-1517 VVKYDAPA
+1517 
-1525 APELTNGSAE
+1525 
-1535 RTSDKEATVKFT
+1535 
-1547 SGEAGTYYY
+1547 
-1556 AVVNKGA
+1556 
-1563 TTPTVDTTK
+1563 
-1572 NGKNAVAGE
+1572 
-1581 NVITLNN
+1581 
-1588 LTAGAREIY
+1588 
-1597 IIVKNAGGV
+1597 
-1606 ESAALKVDI
+1606 
-1615 PAFGGGT
+1615 
-1622 EQPGEFK
+1622 
-1629 ITISAPK
+1629 
-1636 GGTLTA
+1636 
-1642 SKTTAGAGDTIT
+1642 
-1654 VTATPDA
+1654 
-1661 GMQLV
+1661 
-1666 AGSLTYTLAV
+1666 
-1676 AGGETK
+1676 
-1682 RIDNFTFTMPAG
+1682 
-1694 DVSLTCKWE
+1694 
-1703 TKSTTVDG
+1703 
-1711 ITGFSI
+1711 I

-1775 LADGTTKTYTVT
+1775 LADGTTKTYIVT

>member
-13 ALFMAGLLP
+13 ALFVVGLLP

-37 DWPQITGFSVT
+37 DWPQITDFSVT
-48 DGFVYDKPSKA
+48 DGYLYDSAQEAKRTVASKIKSITIEQYDELKIINGGKFAGCINIVARPPVTIENGAPTTTPGTRPTYLRMAKGGGYSFTATNNATIITNRNVSAKKSSDDENVYSTESSSQMVVVMYDTNNNNAHIYYDVKITLEEAPEA
-59 TVKAAVKDC
+59 TWPQITDFSVTDGYLYDSAQEAKRTVACKVSDINIEQYEELKTIDGNNYAGCINIDVEYPVTMENGVPTTTSGALPTYLRMAKNGGYSFTATKNATLITSRNVSAQQSSTDTNKYTTTAAAMAVLMYDTNNNNAYIYYELNINVAEPTAAAWPQLVGFTVIDGYLYDNADKAASTVASKVK
-68 TITQYDQKESCG
+68 TVSITQYDETIDRDG
-80 VSGFDIVGEICL
+80 HAFAGEVHITAEC
-92 TVSEPVLCSDGSKTD
+92 PV
-107 LPDQLIVTYGNW
+107 V
-119 SIDSVKDA
+119 VKDGTVTLQLAQAPENFYIGQKDYSGQTIKGTLLTEGMLGAARVAA
-127 DIDKINKANPSLRYI
+127 DGQDYKNEGYEATIEIEYSGAKYYYALFITAEKANL
-142 TTQNQGKGVY
+142 
-152 TEVVRASDFN
+152 
-162 VIYIYSGGYLYY
+162 
-174 RLKIVVD
+174 
-181 AEIIDPTDPTE
+181 
-192 PDEPTWP
+192 TWP

-205 NTQPAYFYNSSIEA
+205 NTQPTYFYNSTIEA
-219 NRTLACRINNVEVVN
+219 NSTLACRVNNVEVVN
-234 YASLTEKNGYMG
+234 YTTLTQKYQYGI
-246 TYYVAGELNVTTDA
+246 TFYVAGELHVTTDA

-266 GQLTSVNVPVTR
+266 GQLTSTNVPVTNI
-278 MLSISTADF
+278 LSIPTADF
-287 RAIASESDVTFGP
+287 RAIASEGDVTFGP
-300 QNGIQVSR
+300 QNVMQVSR
-308 DGGNV
+308 DGGNA
-313 NRLTSSSSVDDWFC
+313 NRLSSGSSANNWFC
-327 LTKDGTRYV
+327 LTKDGKRYI
-336 YKVTVTVEEPNTAP
+336 YKVIVTVEEPNTAP

-360 AAETE
+360 AAETY

-380 ADGDALSYT
+380 ADGDVLTYK

-394 AEAAATGGLFSMLP
+394 AEATATGGLFSMLP
-408 AVAGETTLVF
+408 AVPGKTTLVF
-418 TASDGKATSP
+418 TADDGKANSP
-428 EYTLTLTAKASG
+428 EYTLTLTAKPSG

-461 YDKEIDP
+461 YDKQIDP

-490 YGYDIVGE
+490 NGYDIVGE

-528 TIDSIKNADANEID
+528 TIESIKNADANEID

-558 GEYSEVVREHDF
+558 GEYSEAYNTSTFHTV
-570 NAIYISDDEW
+570 YISDDEW

-593 AEPTEPEWPQLTGF
+593 SNP
-607 QLADAPY
+607 
-614 IYNDYVA
+614 
-621 KSRNTAWE
+621 
-629 IKDITVDNYAEI
+629 
-641 EMREDRGDRP
+641 
-651 YAGEIQITVK
+651 AG
-661 APVTVENGA
+661 
-670 ATSTP
+670 
-675 ATELPTEIWIKKGT
+675 
-689 FSGTVTNGGTIA
+689 
-701 GNNHLRLV
+701 
-709 PDDSGA
+709 
-715 YKTAAYATEV
+715 
-725 TINYGDNKIVYYS
+725 
-738 VSMTVV
+738 
-744 TEPTW
+744 
-749 PQLTGF
+749 
-755 SENDGYFY
+755 
-763 NGTTKRKKTIACKIT
+763 
-778 DMDIINY
+778 
-785 DSLESV
+785 
-791 TLDSI
+791 
-796 DVDIAG
+796 
-802 EIAFK
+802 
-807 IDSPVKYDSTAGVTT
+807 
-822 EPDVYP
+822 
-828 ARLLIPDET
+828 
-837 YSITATKDVTL
+837 
-848 DTTIVIAA
+848 
-856 ETVSG
+856 
-861 SDVNLPTYKTASYY
+861 
-875 DLLRYTYEGKTYYYY
+875 
-890 LTITPNAATSTAP
+890 TAP
-903 RIRDGIDNPMKVQLE
+903 RIRSGIENPMKVRME

-927 DNVFVDDNGSTLTYT
+927 DNVFVDDNGNAITYT

-962 KDGATD
+962 KDGATK

-1014 TAEVTVHGAKA
+1014 TAVATVYGAKA

-1033 VTVTAVTQP
+1033 VTVTAVTHP

-1060 GVDLGADIN
+1060 GVDLGTDIT
-1069 GQSVTF
+1069 GQSITF
-1075 TMPENEV
+1075 TMPANEV

-1090 KGSVVEITA
+1090 KGSVVDITA
-1099 NDFTGGELMFN
+1099 NDFTGGELMFK
-1110 VGSMSPSDNGT
+1110 VGIMSPSNNST
-1121 YENGAHV
+1121 YKSGAHV

-1142 SIRVWS
+1142 AVKVWS
-1148 KYNEGYKIDRWEII
+1148 KYNEGYKISRWEII

-1211 ANVNVVADAAQ
+1211 ADVNVVADANM
-1222 GTATAQAGANTGSTL
+1222 GIATAQVGANTGSTL
-1237 AGVFEGT
+1237 AGVIEGK

-1331 SQSGM
+1331 SQSGT
-1336 AYTITLPAGTDVSKL
+1336 AYTITLSAGTDVSKL

-1362 FASVRKNGGE
+1362 FASVRKDDGE
-1372 AVDWSVGIACGM
+1372 AADWSVGIACGM
-1384 KIDIP
+1384 KLDIP

-1408 IVLAK
+1408 IVRAK
-1413 NGNNAITKVELLA
+1413 NGDNTITKVELLA

-1431 VIAEGTL
+1431 VIAEGVL
-1438 EGDTWTITV
+1438 DGSKWMLTIT
-1447 TDKNVADNLTM
+1447 DKAVADNLTT
-1458 QYLRLTYDEKATV
+1458 QYLRLTYDEKATA
-1471 AMAGGYGDATGDF
+1471 AMKGGYGDTAGDF

-1497 NQPVKFTVTAEN
+1497 NTPVTFTVTAEN
-1509 GDTKEYTI
+1509 GDVKEYTI
-1517 VVKYDAPA
+1517 EVKYDAPN
-1525 APELTNGSAE
+1525 APELTNGTAE
-1535 RTSDKEATVKFT
+1535 RLSDKEATVKFT
-1547 SGEAGTYYY
+1547 SGEAGMYYY

-1563 TTPTVDTTK
+1563 TTPKVDTTK

-1581 NVITLNN
+1581 NTITLNN

-1597 IIVKNAGGV
+1597 IVVKNAGGV

-1642 SKTTAGAGDTIT
+1642 SKTTAGAGDIIT

-1661 GMQLV
+1661 GMQLI

-1682 RIDNFTFTMPAG
+1682 KIDNFTFIMPAG

-1775 LADGTTKTYTVT
+1775 LADGTIKTYTVT

-1822 GKYPRYW
+1822 GRYPRYW

>member
-13 ALFMAGLLP
+13 ALFVAGLLP

-127 DIDKINKANPSLRYI
+127 DIDTIKKSNPSLRYI

-219 NRTLACRINNVEVVN
+219 ERTLACRINNVEVVN
-234 YASLTEKNGYMG
+234 YASLTQKNGYMG
-246 TYYVAGELNVTTDA
+246 TYYVAGELNVTTDV
-260 PVEYAN
+260 PVEYVN
-266 GQLTSVNVPVTR
+266 GQMTSVNVPVTR
-278 MLSISTADF
+278 MLSIPIADF
-287 RAIASESDVTFGP
+287 RATASESDVTFGP
-300 QNGIQVSR
+300 QSGIQVSR

-313 NRLTSSSSVDDWFC
+313 NRLTSSSSVNDWFC
-327 LTKDGTRYV
+327 LTKDGTRYA
-336 YKVTVTVEEPNTAP
+336 YKVIVTVEEPNTAP

-389 VSVNG
+389 VSMNG

-408 AVAGETTLVF
+408 AVAGETTLTF

-542 AAKPAI
+542 ATKPAI

-558 GEYSEVVREHDF
+558 GEYSEAYNTSTFHTVH
-570 NAIYISDDEW
+570 ISDDEW

-593 AEPTEPEWPQLTGF
+593 S
-607 QLADAPY
+607 
-614 IYNDYVA
+614 N
-621 KSRNTAWE
+621 
-629 IKDITVDNYAEI
+629 
-641 EMREDRGDRP
+641 
-651 YAGEIQITVK
+651 
-661 APVTVENGA
+661 
-670 ATSTP
+670 P
-675 ATELPTEIWIKKGT
+675 A
-689 FSGTVTNGGTIA
+689 
-701 GNNHLRLV
+701 
-709 PDDSGA
+709 
-715 YKTAAYATEV
+715 
-725 TINYGDNKIVYYS
+725 
-738 VSMTVV
+738 
-744 TEPTW
+744 
-749 PQLTGF
+749 
-755 SENDGYFY
+755 
-763 NGTTKRKKTIACKIT
+763 
-778 DMDIINY
+778 
-785 DSLESV
+785 
-791 TLDSI
+791 
-796 DVDIAG
+796 
-802 EIAFK
+802 
-807 IDSPVKYDSTAGVTT
+807 
-822 EPDVYP
+822 
-828 ARLLIPDET
+828 
-837 YSITATKDVTL
+837 
-848 DTTIVIAA
+848 
-856 ETVSG
+856 
-861 SDVNLPTYKTASYY
+861 
-875 DLLRYTYEGKTYYYY
+875 
-890 LTITPNAATSTAP
+890 STAP

-1047 LLYDAKVDHWEAT
+1047 LMYDAKVDHWEAT

-1090 KGSVVEITA
+1090 KGSVVDITA

-1110 VGSMSPSDNGT
+1110 VGSMSPSNNST
-1121 YENGAHV
+1121 YESGAHV
-1128 RDVMTDTFPEGVKV
+1128 RDVLTDTFPEGVKV

-1222 GTATAQAGANTGSTL
+1222 GTATAQAGAYTGSTL

-1331 SQSGM
+1331 SQSGT

-1408 IVLAK
+1408 IVRAK

-1431 VIAEGTL
+1431 VIAEGVL

-1447 TDKNVADNLTM
+1447 TDKTVADNLTM

-1491 MCGMSV
+1491 MCRMSV
-1497 NQPVKFTVTAEN
+1497 NTPVAFTVTAEN
-1509 GDTKEYTI
+1509 GDVKEYTI
-1517 VVKYDAPA
+1517 EVKYDAPA

-1535 RTSDKEATVKFT
+1535 RLSDKEATVKFT
-1547 SGEAGTYYY
+1547 SDEAGMYYY

-1581 NVITLNN
+1581 NTITLNN

-1597 IIVKNAGGV
+1597 IVVKNAGGV

-1682 RIDNFTFTMPAG
+1682 KIDNFTFTMPAG
-1694 DVSLTCKWE
+1694 NVSLTCKWE

>member
-13 ALFMAGLLP
+13 ALFVAGLLP

-127 DIDKINKANPSLRYI
+127 DIDTIKKSNPSLRYI

-219 NRTLACRINNVEVVN
+219 ERTLACRINNVEVVN
-234 YASLTEKNGYMG
+234 YTTLTQKNGYMG
-246 TYYVAGELNVTTDA
+246 IYYVAGELHVTTDA

-266 GQLTSVNVPVTR
+266 GQLTTVNVPVTSL
-278 MLSISTADF
+278 LSIPTADF

-300 QNGIQVSR
+300 QNGIEVSR
-308 DGGNV
+308 DGGNA
-313 NRLTSSSSVDDWFC
+313 NRLSSSSSVGRWFC

-336 YKVTVTVEEPNTAP
+336 YKVIVTIEEPNTAP

-461 YDKEIDP
+461 YDKQIDP

-558 GEYSEVVREHDF
+558 GEYSEAYNTSTFHTV
-570 NAIYISDDEW
+570 YISDDEW

-593 AEPTEPEWPQLTGF
+593 L
-607 QLADAPY
+607 
-614 IYNDYVA
+614 
-621 KSRNTAWE
+621 NT
-629 IKDITVDNYAEI
+629 V
-641 EMREDRGDRP
+641 G
-651 YAGEIQITVK
+651 
-661 APVTVENGA
+661 
-670 ATSTP
+670 
-675 ATELPTEIWIKKGT
+675 
-689 FSGTVTNGGTIA
+689 
-701 GNNHLRLV
+701 
-709 PDDSGA
+709 
-715 YKTAAYATEV
+715 
-725 TINYGDNKIVYYS
+725 
-738 VSMTVV
+738 
-744 TEPTW
+744 
-749 PQLTGF
+749 
-755 SENDGYFY
+755 
-763 NGTTKRKKTIACKIT
+763 
-778 DMDIINY
+778 
-785 DSLESV
+785 
-791 TLDSI
+791 
-796 DVDIAG
+796 
-802 EIAFK
+802 
-807 IDSPVKYDSTAGVTT
+807 
-822 EPDVYP
+822 
-828 ARLLIPDET
+828 
-837 YSITATKDVTL
+837 
-848 DTTIVIAA
+848 
-856 ETVSG
+856 
-861 SDVNLPTYKTASYY
+861 
-875 DLLRYTYEGKTYYYY
+875 
-890 LTITPNAATSTAP
+890 TAP
-903 RIRDGIDNPMKVQLE
+903 RMRSGIENPMKVRME

-927 DNVFVDDNGSTLTYT
+927 DNVFVDDNGNAITYT

-1128 RDVMTDTFPEGVKV
+1128 RDVLTDTVPAGAKV

-1447 TDKNVADNLTM
+1447 TDKTVADNLTM

-1682 RIDNFTFTMPAG
+1682 KIDNFTFTMPAG

-1760 GVMQNFSKPVTYTVT
+1760 GVMQNFSKPVTYIVT

>member
-13 ALFMAGLLP
+13 ALFVAGLLP

-48 DGFVYDKPSKA
+48 DGFVYDKPSKP

-127 DIDKINKANPSLRYI
+127 DIDTIKKSNPSLRYI

-234 YASLTEKNGYMG
+234 YASLTQKNGYMG

-260 PVEYAN
+260 PVEYVN
-266 GQLTSVNVPVTR
+266 GQMTSVNVPVTR
-278 MLSISTADF
+278 MLSIPIADF
-287 RAIASESDVTFGP
+287 RATASESDVTFGP

-308 DGGNV
+308 DGGNI
-313 NRLTSSSSVDDWFC
+313 NRLSSSSSVDDWFC

-446 SWPLITGFSVTDGFV
+446 D
-461 YDKEIDP
+461 
-468 TIKAAVV
+468 
-475 GCTIT
+475 
-480 QYEQKVSCGV
+480 
-490 YGYDIVGE
+490 
-498 ICLNVSE
+498 
-505 PVLCSD
+505 
-511 GSKADMPDQF
+511 
-521 VVRYGNW
+521 
-528 TIDSIKNADANEID
+528 
-542 AAKPAI
+542 
-548 RNITTDKQEN
+548 
-558 GEYSEVVREHDF
+558 
-570 NAIYISDDEW
+570 
-580 EQYCYYRFKIVVD
+580 
-593 AEPTEPEWPQLTGF
+593 WPQLLDFNVTSGYVYNSTDVSNAA
-607 QLADAPY
+607 LACKIRSISIEQYDELLVY
-614 IYNDYVA
+614 
-621 KSRNTAWE
+621 KRNNFAGS
-629 IKDITVDNYAEI
+629 INITVS
-641 EMREDRGDRP
+641 
-651 YAGEIQITVK
+651 
-661 APVTVENGA
+661 APVTMENGA
-670 ATSTP
+670 PTTTP
-675 ATELPTEIWIKKGT
+675 ATAPKNLWIPGGSYTGT
-689 FSGTVTNGGTIA
+689 ASGSNTVKTSNNLKSAQTKTDPNTYTNSSNVSCVMVSDGT
-701 GNNHLRLV
+701 N
-709 PDDSGA
+709 D
-715 YKTAAYATEV
+715 
-725 TINYGDNKIVYYS
+725 VYYS
-738 VSMTVV
+738 INITIDE
-744 TEPTW
+744 TPEPTW

-791 TLDSI
+791 TLDTI

-822 EPDVYP
+822 EPEVYP

-890 LTITPNAATSTAP
+890 LTITPNAAISNAP
-903 RIRDGIDNPMKVQLE
+903 RIRDGIENPMKVQLE

-927 DNVFVDDNGSTLTYT
+927 DNVFVDDNGSALTYT

-952 TGSKYTFTPD
+952 TSSKYTFAPD
-962 KDGATD
+962 TDGATS
-968 LVFKASN
+968 LIFKASN
-975 GQESEPFVVNI
+975 GEESEPFVVDI
-986 ATSAVKYYAVSASA
+986 TTSAVTYYAVSASA

-1014 TAEVTVHGAKA
+1014 TAVVTVYGAKA

-1099 NDFTGGELMFN
+1099 NDFTGGELMFS
-1110 VGSMSPSDNGT
+1110 VGSMSPSNNNT
-1121 YENGAHV
+1121 YESGAHV

-1331 SQSGM
+1331 SQSGT

-1447 TDKNVADNLTM
+1447 TDKTVADNLTM

-1629 ITISAPK
+1629 ITISVPK

-1682 RIDNFTFTMPAG
+1682 KIDNFTFTMPAG

>member
-92 TVSEPVLCSDGSKTD
+92 TVSEPVLCSDGSKAD
-107 LPDQLIVTYGNW
+107 LPDQLVVTYGNW
-119 SIDSVKDA
+119 SIDSVKGA
-127 DIDKINKANPSLRYI
+127 DIDTIKKSNPSMQYI
-142 TTQNQGKGVY
+142 TTQYQGKGVY
-152 TEVVRASDFN
+152 NELVREHDFN

-234 YASLTEKNGYMG
+234 YASLTQKNGYMG

-260 PVEYAN
+260 PVEYVN
-266 GQLTSVNVPVTR
+266 GQMTSVNVPVTR

-308 DGGNV
+308 DGGNI
-313 NRLTSSSSVDDWFC
+313 NRLSSSSSVDDWFC

-408 AVAGETTLVF
+408 AVAGETTLTF

-446 SWPLITGFSVTDGFV
+446 DWPQLLDFNVTSGYVYNSTDVSNAALACKIRSISIEQYDELLVYKRNNFAGSINITVSAPVTMENGAPTTTPATAPKNLWIPGGSYTGTASGSNTV
-461 YDKEIDP
+461 KTSNNLKSAQTKTDP
-468 TIKAAVV
+468 NTY
-475 GCTIT
+475 TNSSN
-480 QYEQKVSCGV
+480 VSCV
-490 YGYDIVGE
+490 MV
-498 ICLNVSE
+498 
-505 PVLCSD
+505 SD
-511 GSKADMPDQF
+511 GTNDVYYSI
-521 VVRYGNW
+521 NI
-528 TIDSIKNADANEID
+528 TIDET
-542 AAKPAI
+542 P
-548 RNITTDKQEN
+548 
-558 GEYSEVVREHDF
+558 
-570 NAIYISDDEW
+570 
-580 EQYCYYRFKIVVD
+580 
-593 AEPTEPEWPQLTGF
+593 EPTWPQLTGF

-651 YAGEIQITVK
+651 YAGKIQITVK

-744 TEPTW
+744 TEP
-749 PQLTGF
+749 
-755 SENDGYFY
+755 
-763 NGTTKRKKTIACKIT
+763 
-778 DMDIINY
+778 II
-785 DSLESV
+785 
-791 TLDSI
+791 
-796 DVDIAG
+796 
-802 EIAFK
+802 
-807 IDSPVKYDSTAGVTT
+807 P
-822 EPDVYP
+822 
-828 ARLLIPDET
+828 
-837 YSITATKDVTL
+837 
-848 DTTIVIAA
+848 
-856 ETVSG
+856 
-861 SDVNLPTYKTASYY
+861 
-875 DLLRYTYEGKTYYYY
+875 
-890 LTITPNAATSTAP
+890 P
-903 RIRDGIDNPMKVQLE
+903 RIRDGIENPIKVQLE

-927 DNVFVDDNGSTLTYT
+927 DNVFVDDNGSALTYT

-1014 TAEVTVHGAKA
+1014 TTVVTVYGAKA
-1025 NEAKPGDK
+1025 NEAKPGDT

-1060 GVDLGADIN
+1060 GVDLGADIT
-1069 GQSVTF
+1069 GQSITF
-1075 TMPENEV
+1075 TMPANEV

-1090 KGSVVEITA
+1090 KGSVVDITA

-1128 RDVMTDTFPEGVKV
+1128 RDVLTDTVPAGAKV

-1196 VSNYSVKAIFAAKDY
+1196 ASNYSVKAIFAAKDY

-1222 GTATAQAGANTGSTL
+1222 GTATAQAGAYTGSTL

-1331 SQSGM
+1331 SQSGT

-1438 EGDTWTITV
+1438 EGNTWTITV
-1447 TDKNVADNLTM
+1447 TDKTVADNLTM

-1535 RTSDKEATVKFT
+1535 RTSDKEATVKFM

-1654 VTATPDA
+1654 VTATPNA

-1682 RIDNFTFTMPAG
+1682 KIDNFTFTMPAG

-1731 SVVMPYGTDVSKLVP
+1731 SIVMPYGTDVSKLVP

-1775 LADGTTKTYTVT
+1775 LADGTAKTYTVT

>member
-13 ALFMAGLLP
+13 ALFVAGLLP

-48 DGFVYDKPSKA
+48 DGFVYDKPSKP

-92 TVSEPVLCSDGSKTD
+92 TVSEPVLCSDGSKAD

-127 DIDKINKANPSLRYI
+127 DIDTIKKSNPSLRYI

-234 YASLTEKNGYMG
+234 YASLTQKNGYMG

-260 PVEYAN
+260 PVEYVN
-266 GQLTSVNVPVTR
+266 GQMTSVNVPVTR
-278 MLSISTADF
+278 MLSIPIADF
-287 RAIASESDVTFGP
+287 RATASDSDVTFGP
-300 QNGIQVSR
+300 QSGIQVSR

-313 NRLTSSSSVDDWFC
+313 NRLTSSSSVNDWFC
-327 LTKDGTRYV
+327 LTKDGTRYI
-336 YKVTVTVEEPNTAP
+336 YKVIVTIEEPNTAP

-389 VSVNG
+389 VSMNG

-408 AVAGETTLVF
+408 AVAGETTLTF

-446 SWPLITGFSVTDGFV
+446 DWPQLLDFNVTDGYI
-461 YDKEIDP
+461 YDNPKVDSRTIACKIKDISIEDYPELVQKGVRQYAGELHITVSAPVTVENGTP
-468 TIKAAVV
+468 TTTSATAPSRLWI
-475 GCTIT
+475 
-480 QYEQKVSCGV
+480 
-490 YGYDIVGE
+490 
-498 ICLNVSE
+498 
-505 PVLCSD
+505 
-511 GSKADMPDQF
+511 SKAGFSGTASNAGEVQTNNLRADQSADDANSYANETYSTI
-521 VVRYGNW
+521 VRILYDSSKLVYYSVHV
-528 TIDSIKNADANEID
+528 TIDET
-542 AAKPAI
+542 P
-548 RNITTDKQEN
+548 
-558 GEYSEVVREHDF
+558 
-570 NAIYISDDEW
+570 
-580 EQYCYYRFKIVVD
+580 
-593 AEPTEPEWPQLTGF
+593 EPTWPQLTGF

-749 PQLTGF
+749 PQLLDFNIT
-755 SENDGYFY
+755 SGYVY
-763 NGTTKRKKTIACKIT
+763 NSSNADQVRLVACKIRSISIEQY
-778 DMDIINY
+778 DELADVSGHNFAGDINITVSAPIIIENG
-785 DSLESV
+785 V
-791 TLDSI
+791 PTTTP
-796 DVDIAG
+796 ATAP
-802 EIAFK
+802 IAFWIAADSYTGTASGSNTVK
-807 IDSPVKYDSTAGVTT
+807 TSNRLRSKRTAVGSNIYTNTAYATCVNVSDGTNDVYYSVNITIDT
-822 EPDVYP
+822 EPI
-828 ARLLIPDET
+828 IP
-837 YSITATKDVTL
+837 
-848 DTTIVIAA
+848 
-856 ETVSG
+856 
-861 SDVNLPTYKTASYY
+861 
-875 DLLRYTYEGKTYYYY
+875 
-890 LTITPNAATSTAP
+890 P

-952 TGSKYTFTPD
+952 TGSKYTFAPD

-975 GQESEPFVVNI
+975 GEESEPFVVNI

-1007 SYKQSMG
+1007 SYKLSMG
-1014 TAEVTVHGAKA
+1014 TAEVTVYGAKA

-1060 GVDLGADIN
+1060 GVDLGTDIT
-1069 GQSVTF
+1069 GQSITF
-1075 TMPENEV
+1075 TMPANEV

-1090 KGSVVEITA
+1090 KGSVVDITA

-1110 VGSMSPSDNGT
+1110 VGSMSPSNNST
-1121 YENGAHV
+1121 YESGAHV
-1128 RDVMTDTFPEGVKV
+1128 RDVLTDTIPAGVKV
-1142 SIRVWS
+1142 RVRVWS

-1169 VENVEYTNT
+1169 VENVEYANT

-1196 VSNYSVKAIFAAKDY
+1196 ASNYSVKAIFAAKDY

-1331 SQSGM
+1331 SQSGT
-1336 AYTITLPAGTDVSKL
+1336 AYT
-1351 SEMKLKLSYSD
+1351 
-1362 FASVRKNGGE
+1362 
-1372 AVDWSVGIACGM
+1372 
-1384 KIDIP
+1384 
-1389 AKFTVVAEDGE
+1389 
-1400 NTKDYTIT
+1400 
-1408 IVLAK
+1408 
-1413 NGNNAITKVELLA
+1413 
-1426 TADKA
+1426 
-1431 VIAEGTL
+1431 
-1438 EGDTWTITV
+1438 
-1447 TDKNVADNLTM
+1447 
-1458 QYLRLTYDEKATV
+1458 
-1471 AMAGGYGDATGDF
+1471 
-1484 KWRNGDV
+1484 
-1491 MCGMSV
+1491 
-1497 NQPVKFTVTAEN
+1497 
-1509 GDTKEYTI
+1509 
-1517 VVKYDAPA
+1517 
-1525 APELTNGSAE
+1525 
-1535 RTSDKEATVKFT
+1535 
-1547 SGEAGTYYY
+1547 
-1556 AVVNKGA
+1556 
-1563 TTPTVDTTK
+1563 
-1572 NGKNAVAGE
+1572 
-1581 NVITLNN
+1581 
-1588 LTAGAREIY
+1588 
-1597 IIVKNAGGV
+1597 
-1606 ESAALKVDI
+1606 
-1615 PAFGGGT
+1615 
-1622 EQPGEFK
+1622 
-1629 ITISAPK
+1629 
-1636 GGTLTA
+1636 
-1642 SKTTAGAGDTIT
+1642 
-1654 VTATPDA
+1654 
-1661 GMQLV
+1661 
-1666 AGSLTYTLAV
+1666 
-1676 AGGETK
+1676 
-1682 RIDNFTFTMPAG
+1682 
-1694 DVSLTCKWE
+1694 
-1703 TKSTTVDG
+1703 
-1711 ITGFSI
+1711 I

-1775 LADGTTKTYTVT
+1775 LADGTTKTYIVT

>member
-13 ALFMAGLLP
+13 ALFVAGLLP

-48 DGFVYDKPSKA
+48 DGFVYDKPYKA

-127 DIDKINKANPSLRYI
+127 DIDTIKKSNPSLRYI

-234 YASLTEKNGYMG
+234 YASLTQKNGYMG

-260 PVEYAN
+260 PVEYVN
-266 GQLTSVNVPVTR
+266 GQMTSVNVPVTR
-278 MLSISTADF
+278 MLSIPIADF
-287 RAIASESDVTFGP
+287 RATASESDVTFGP
-300 QNGIQVSR
+300 QSGIQVSR

-313 NRLTSSSSVDDWFC
+313 NRLTSSSSVNDWFC
-327 LTKDGTRYV
+327 LTKDGTRYI
-336 YKVTVTVEEPNTAP
+336 YKVIVTIEEPNTAP

-360 AAETE
+360 TAKTE

-408 AVAGETTLVF
+408 AVAGETTLTF

-446 SWPLITGFSVTDGFV
+446 DWPQITEFTVPDGYLYDSAIAARRTVASKIKSITIEQYDELKIINGGKFAGCINIVARPPVT
-461 YDKEIDP
+461 I
-468 TIKAAVV
+468 
-475 GCTIT
+475 
-480 QYEQKVSCGV
+480 
-490 YGYDIVGE
+490 
-498 ICLNVSE
+498 
-505 PVLCSD
+505 
-511 GSKADMPDQF
+511 
-521 VVRYGNW
+521 
-528 TIDSIKNADANEID
+528 
-542 AAKPAI
+542 
-548 RNITTDKQEN
+548 EN
-558 GEYSEVVREHDF
+558 GAPTTTPGTRPTYLRMAKDGGYSF
-570 NAIYISDDEW
+570 TATNNATIITNRNVMAKKSSDDENVYSS
-580 EQYCYYRFKIVVD
+580 ESSSQMVVVMYDTNNNNAHIYYDIKITL
-593 AEPTEPEWPQLTGF
+593 EE
-607 QLADAPY
+607 
-614 IYNDYVA
+614 
-621 KSRNTAWE
+621 
-629 IKDITVDNYAEI
+629 
-641 EMREDRGDRP
+641 
-651 YAGEIQITVK
+651 
-661 APVTVENGA
+661 
-670 ATSTP
+670 TP
-675 ATELPTEIWIKKGT
+675 
-689 FSGTVTNGGTIA
+689 
-701 GNNHLRLV
+701 
-709 PDDSGA
+709 
-715 YKTAAYATEV
+715 
-725 TINYGDNKIVYYS
+725 
-738 VSMTVV
+738 
-744 TEPTW
+744 EPTW

-903 RIRDGIDNPMKVQLE
+903 RIRDGIENPMKVQLG

-952 TGSKYTFTPD
+952 TGSKYTFAPD

-975 GQESEPFVVNI
+975 GEESEPFVVNI
-986 ATSAVKYYAVSASA
+986 ATSAVRYYAVSASA

-1014 TAEVTVHGAKA
+1014 TAEVTVYGAKA

-1060 GVDLGADIN
+1060 GVDLGTDIT
-1069 GQSVTF
+1069 GQSITF
-1075 TMPENEV
+1075 TMPANEV

-1090 KGSVVEITA
+1090 KGSVVDITA
-1099 NDFTGGELMFN
+1099 NDFTGGELMFS
-1110 VGSMSPSDNGT
+1110 VGSMSPSNNNT
-1121 YENGAHV
+1121 YESGAHV

-1142 SIRVWS
+1142 AVKVWS
-1148 KYNEGYKIDRWEII
+1148 KYNEGYKISSWEII

-1211 ANVNVVADAAQ
+1211 ADVNVVADAAQ
-1222 GTATAQAGANTGSTL
+1222 GTATAQAGAYTGSTL

-1336 AYTITLPAGTDVSKL
+1336 AYIITLPAGTDVSKL

-1413 NGNNAITKVELLA
+1413 SGDNTMTKVELLA

-1447 TDKNVADNLTM
+1447 TDKTVADNLTM

-1535 RTSDKEATVKFT
+1535 RTSDKEAIVKFT

-1563 TTPTVDTTK
+1563 TTPKVDTTK

-1597 IIVKNAGGV
+1597 IVVKNAGGV

-1682 RIDNFTFTMPAG
+1682 KIDNFTFTMPAG

-1717 NGVSGSINQTNGTI
+1717 NGVSGSINQTNVTI
-1731 SVVMPYGTDVSKLVP
+1731 SVVMPYGTDVSQLVP

-1775 LADGTTKTYTVT
+1775 LADGTAKTYTVT

-1822 GKYPRYW
+1822 GRYPRYW

>member
-1 MRTKKL
+1 MKIKKL
-7 LAIMLA
+7 LAVLLA
-13 ALFMAGLLP
+13 ALFVAGLLP
-22 LGGISLPAAKAETTV
+22 LSGITLPAAKAEAN
-37 DWPQITGFSVT
+37 WPQITGFSVT
-48 DGFVYDKPSKA
+48 DGFVYDKPSKP

-92 TVSEPVLCSDGSKTD
+92 TVSEPVLCSDGSKAD
-107 LPDQLIVTYGNW
+107 LPDQLVVTYGNW
-119 SIDSVKDA
+119 SIDSVKGA
-127 DIDKINKANPSLRYI
+127 DIDTIKKSNPSMRYI
-142 TTQNQGKGVY
+142 TTQYQGKGVY
-152 TEVVRASDFN
+152 DEVVRANDFN

-181 AEIIDPTDPTE
+181 AEPTE
-192 PDEPTWP
+192 PDWP
-199 HLTGYD
+199 HLTGWD
-205 NTQPAYFYNSSIEA
+205 NTQTTYFYNT
-219 NRTLACRINNVEVVN
+219 RTASKRNLACLVRDVEIVN
-234 YASLTEKNGYMG
+234 YDTLTQKVDAMK
-246 TYYVAGELNVTTDA
+246 TYNIAGELHFTVAA
-260 PVEYAN
+260 PVEYVDGKVTTTNVAASS
-266 GQLTSVNVPVTR
+266 GLCMVN
-278 MLSISTADF
+278 ADF
-287 RAIASESDVTFGP
+287 KPIASDSDVKFEPTY
-300 QNGIQVSR
+300 IQVSKDSELGENQR
-308 DGGNV
+308 AS
-313 NRLTSSSSVDDWFC
+313 TSQLSAWFRIV
-327 LTKDGTRYV
+327 KDGQLYA
-336 YKVTVTVEEPNTAP
+336 YKVIVTIEEPNTAP

-418 TASDGKATSP
+418 TANDGKATSP

-440 GTTPAV
+440 STTPAV
-446 SWPLITGFSVTDGFV
+446 DWPQLLDFNVTDGYI
-461 YDKEIDP
+461 YDNPKVANR
-468 TIKAAVV
+468 TIACK
-475 GCTIT
+475 
-480 QYEQKVSCGV
+480 
-490 YGYDIVGE
+490 
-498 ICLNVSE
+498 
-505 PVLCSD
+505 
-511 GSKADMPDQF
+511 
-521 VVRYGNW
+521 
-528 TIDSIKNADANEID
+528 IKNISIEDYPELV
-542 AAKPAI
+542 
-548 RNITTDKQEN
+548 QN
-558 GEYSEVVREHDF
+558 GAR
-570 NAIYISDDEW
+570 
-580 EQYCYYRFKIVVD
+580 Q
-593 AEPTEPEWPQLTGF
+593 
-607 QLADAPY
+607 
-614 IYNDYVA
+614 
-621 KSRNTAWE
+621 
-629 IKDITVDNYAEI
+629 
-641 EMREDRGDRP
+641 
-651 YAGEIQITVK
+651 YAGELHITVN
-661 APVTVENGA
+661 APVTVENG
-670 ATSTP
+670 TPTTTP
-675 ATELPTEIWIKKGT
+675 ATAPSTLWISKDG
-689 FSGTVTNGGTIA
+689 FSCTASNAGEVKTNNLRADQSADDANSYANETYSTIVRI
-701 GNNHLRLV
+701 LY
-709 PDDSGA
+709 DSS
-715 YKTAAYATEV
+715 KM
-725 TINYGDNKIVYYS
+725 VYYS
-738 VSMTVV
+738 VHV
-744 TEPTW
+744 TIDETPEPTW

-822 EPDVYP
+822 EPEVYP

-856 ETVSG
+856 EKVSG

-890 LTITPNAATSTAP
+890 LTITPNAATSNAP

-942 VSVNGADAAA
+942 VSMNGADAAA
-952 TGSKYTFTPD
+952 TGSNYTFTPD
-962 KDGATD
+962 KDGTTS
-968 LVFKASN
+968 LIFKASN
-975 GQESEPFVVNI
+975 GEESEPFVVDI
-986 ATSAVKYYAVSASA
+986 TTSAVKYYAVSASA

-1014 TAEVTVHGAKA
+1014 TAEVTVYGAKA
-1025 NEAKPGDK
+1025 NEAKPGDT

-1060 GVDLGADIN
+1060 GVDLGADIT

-1075 TMPENEV
+1075 TMPANEV

-1099 NDFTGGELMFN
+1099 NDFTGGELMFH
-1110 VGSMSPSDNGT
+1110 VGSMSPSNNGT

-1128 RDVMTDTFPEGVKV
+1128 RDVMTDTLPEGVKV
-1142 SIRVWS
+1142 SVKVHSR
-1148 KYNEGYKIDRWEII
+1148 YNEGYKIDRWEII

-1169 VENVEYTNT
+1169 VENVEYANT

-1211 ANVNVVADAAQ
+1211 ADVNVVADAAQ
-1222 GTATAQAGANTGSTL
+1222 GTATAQAGANSGSTL
-1237 AGVFEGT
+1237 TGVIEGT

-1277 TNADKTEASFV
+1277 TNADQAEASFV

-1331 SQSGM
+1331 SQSGT

-1351 SEMKLKLSYSD
+1351 SEMKLKLSYSE

-1400 NTKDYTIT
+1400 NTKDYTLT

-1438 EGDTWTITV
+1438 EGDTWTITI
-1447 TDKNVADNLTM
+1447 TDKAVADNLTM
-1458 QYLRLTYDEKATV
+1458 QYLRLTYDGKATV

-1517 VVKYDAPA
+1517 VVKYDASA

-1606 ESAALKVDI
+1606 ESAVLKIDI

-1629 ITISAPK
+1629 ISISAPK

-1642 SKTTAGAGDTIT
+1642 SKTTANAGDVIT
-1654 VTATPDA
+1654 VTATPDT
-1661 GMQLV
+1661 GMQMV

-1682 RIDNFTFTMPAG
+1682 TIDNFTFTMPAG

-1731 SVVMPYGTDVSKLVP
+1731 SVVMPYGTDVSKLMP
-1746 VISGNNITDMTPGS
+1746 VISGNNIASITPGS
-1760 GVMQNFSKPVTYTVT
+1760 GVMQDFSKPVTYTVT

>member
-13 ALFMAGLLP
+13 ALFVAGLLP

-48 DGFVYDKPSKA
+48 DGFVYDKPSKP

-92 TVSEPVLCSDGSKTD
+92 TVSEPVLCSDGSKAD

-127 DIDKINKANPSLRYI
+127 DIDTIKKSNPSLRYI

-234 YASLTEKNGYMG
+234 YASLTQKNGYMG

-260 PVEYAN
+260 PVEYVN
-266 GQLTSVNVPVTR
+266 GQMTSVNVPVTR
-278 MLSISTADF
+278 ILSIPIADF
-287 RAIASESDVTFGP
+287 RATASDSDVTFGP
-300 QNGIQVSR
+300 QSGIQVSR

-313 NRLTSSSSVDDWFC
+313 NRLTSSSSVNDWFC
-327 LTKDGTRYV
+327 LTKDGTRYI
-336 YKVTVTVEEPNTAP
+336 YKVIVTIEEPNTAP

-389 VSVNG
+389 VSMNG

-408 AVAGETTLVF
+408 AVAGETTLTF

-446 SWPLITGFSVTDGFV
+446 DWPQLLDFNVTDGYI
-461 YDKEIDP
+461 YDNPKVDSRTIACKIKDISIEDYPELVQKGVRQYAGELHITVSAPVTVENGTP
-468 TIKAAVV
+468 TTTSATAPSRLWI
-475 GCTIT
+475 
-480 QYEQKVSCGV
+480 
-490 YGYDIVGE
+490 
-498 ICLNVSE
+498 
-505 PVLCSD
+505 
-511 GSKADMPDQF
+511 SKAGFSGTASNAGEVQTNNLRADQSADDANSYANETYSTI
-521 VVRYGNW
+521 VRILYDSSKLVYYSVHV
-528 TIDSIKNADANEID
+528 TIDET
-542 AAKPAI
+542 P
-548 RNITTDKQEN
+548 
-558 GEYSEVVREHDF
+558 
-570 NAIYISDDEW
+570 
-580 EQYCYYRFKIVVD
+580 
-593 AEPTEPEWPQLTGF
+593 EPTWPQLTGF

-749 PQLTGF
+749 PQLLDFNIT
-755 SENDGYFY
+755 SGYVY
-763 NGTTKRKKTIACKIT
+763 NSSNADQVRLVACKIRSISIGQY
-778 DMDIINY
+778 DELADVSGHNFAGDINITVSAPIIIENG
-785 DSLESV
+785 V
-791 TLDSI
+791 PTTTP
-796 DVDIAG
+796 ATAP
-802 EIAFK
+802 IAFWIAADSYTGTASGSNTVK
-807 IDSPVKYDSTAGVTT
+807 TSNRLRSKRTAVGSNIYTNTAYATCVNVSDGTNDVYYSVNITIDT
-822 EPDVYP
+822 EPI
-828 ARLLIPDET
+828 IP
-837 YSITATKDVTL
+837 
-848 DTTIVIAA
+848 
-856 ETVSG
+856 
-861 SDVNLPTYKTASYY
+861 
-875 DLLRYTYEGKTYYYY
+875 
-890 LTITPNAATSTAP
+890 P

-952 TGSKYTFTPD
+952 TGSKYTFAPD

-975 GQESEPFVVNI
+975 GEESEPFVVNI

-1007 SYKQSMG
+1007 SYKLSMG
-1014 TAEVTVHGAKA
+1014 TAEVTVYGAKA

-1060 GVDLGADIN
+1060 GVDLGTDIT
-1069 GQSVTF
+1069 GQSITF
-1075 TMPENEV
+1075 TMPANEV

-1090 KGSVVEITA
+1090 KGSVVDITA

-1110 VGSMSPSDNGT
+1110 VGSMSPSNNST
-1121 YENGAHV
+1121 YESGAHV
-1128 RDVMTDTFPEGVKV
+1128 RDVLTDTIPAGVKV
-1142 SIRVWS
+1142 RVRVWS

-1196 VSNYSVKAIFAAKDY
+1196 ASNYSVKAIFAAKDY

-1331 SQSGM
+1331 SQSGT
-1336 AYTITLPAGTDVSKL
+1336 AYT
-1351 SEMKLKLSYSD
+1351 
-1362 FASVRKNGGE
+1362 
-1372 AVDWSVGIACGM
+1372 
-1384 KIDIP
+1384 
-1389 AKFTVVAEDGE
+1389 
-1400 NTKDYTIT
+1400 
-1408 IVLAK
+1408 
-1413 NGNNAITKVELLA
+1413 
-1426 TADKA
+1426 
-1431 VIAEGTL
+1431 
-1438 EGDTWTITV
+1438 
-1447 TDKNVADNLTM
+1447 
-1458 QYLRLTYDEKATV
+1458 
-1471 AMAGGYGDATGDF
+1471 
-1484 KWRNGDV
+1484 
-1491 MCGMSV
+1491 
-1497 NQPVKFTVTAEN
+1497 
-1509 GDTKEYTI
+1509 
-1517 VVKYDAPA
+1517 
-1525 APELTNGSAE
+1525 
-1535 RTSDKEATVKFT
+1535 
-1547 SGEAGTYYY
+1547 
-1556 AVVNKGA
+1556 
-1563 TTPTVDTTK
+1563 
-1572 NGKNAVAGE
+1572 
-1581 NVITLNN
+1581 
-1588 LTAGAREIY
+1588 
-1597 IIVKNAGGV
+1597 
-1606 ESAALKVDI
+1606 
-1615 PAFGGGT
+1615 
-1622 EQPGEFK
+1622 
-1629 ITISAPK
+1629 
-1636 GGTLTA
+1636 
-1642 SKTTAGAGDTIT
+1642 
-1654 VTATPDA
+1654 
-1661 GMQLV
+1661 
-1666 AGSLTYTLAV
+1666 
-1676 AGGETK
+1676 
-1682 RIDNFTFTMPAG
+1682 
-1694 DVSLTCKWE
+1694 
-1703 TKSTTVDG
+1703 
-1711 ITGFSI
+1711 I

-1775 LADGTTKTYTVT
+1775 LADGTTKTYIVT

>member
-13 ALFMAGLLP
+13 ALFVAGLLP

-48 DGFVYDKPSKA
+48 DGFVYDKPSKP

-92 TVSEPVLCSDGSKTD
+92 TVSEPVLCSDGSKAD

-127 DIDKINKANPSLRYI
+127 DIDTIKKSNPSLRYI

-234 YASLTEKNGYMG
+234 YATLTQKNGYMG

-260 PVEYAN
+260 PVEYVN
-266 GQLTSVNVPVTR
+266 GQMTSVNVPVTR
-278 MLSISTADF
+278 MLSIPIADF
-287 RAIASESDVTFGP
+287 RATASDSDVTFGP
-300 QNGIQVSR
+300 QSGIQVSR

-313 NRLTSSSSVDDWFC
+313 NRLTSSSSVNDWFC
-327 LTKDGTRYV
+327 LTKDGTRYI
-336 YKVTVTVEEPNTAP
+336 YKVIVTIEEPNTAP

-389 VSVNG
+389 VSMNG

-408 AVAGETTLVF
+408 AVAGETTLTF

-446 SWPLITGFSVTDGFV
+446 DWPQLLDFNVTDGYI
-461 YDKEIDP
+461 YDNPKVDSRTIACKIKDISIEDYPELVQKGVRQYAGELHITVSAPVTVENGTP
-468 TIKAAVV
+468 TTTSATAPSRLWI
-475 GCTIT
+475 
-480 QYEQKVSCGV
+480 
-490 YGYDIVGE
+490 
-498 ICLNVSE
+498 
-505 PVLCSD
+505 
-511 GSKADMPDQF
+511 SKAGFSGTASNAGEVQTNNLRADQSADDANSYANETYSTI
-521 VVRYGNW
+521 VRILYDSSKLVYYSVHV
-528 TIDSIKNADANEID
+528 TIDET
-542 AAKPAI
+542 P
-548 RNITTDKQEN
+548 
-558 GEYSEVVREHDF
+558 
-570 NAIYISDDEW
+570 
-580 EQYCYYRFKIVVD
+580 
-593 AEPTEPEWPQLTGF
+593 EPTWPQLTGF

-749 PQLTGF
+749 PQLLDFNIT
-755 SENDGYFY
+755 SGYVY
-763 NGTTKRKKTIACKIT
+763 NSSNADQVRLVACKIRSISIGQY
-778 DMDIINY
+778 DELADVSGHNFAGDINITVSAPIIIENG
-785 DSLESV
+785 V
-791 TLDSI
+791 PTTTP
-796 DVDIAG
+796 ATAP
-802 EIAFK
+802 IAFWIAADSYTGTASGSNTVK
-807 IDSPVKYDSTAGVTT
+807 TSNRLRSKRTAVGSNIYTNTAYATCVNVSDGTNDVYYSVNITIDT
-822 EPDVYP
+822 EPI
-828 ARLLIPDET
+828 IP
-837 YSITATKDVTL
+837 
-848 DTTIVIAA
+848 
-856 ETVSG
+856 
-861 SDVNLPTYKTASYY
+861 
-875 DLLRYTYEGKTYYYY
+875 
-890 LTITPNAATSTAP
+890 P

-952 TGSKYTFTPD
+952 TGSKYTFAPD

-975 GQESEPFVVNI
+975 GEESEPFVVNI

-1007 SYKQSMG
+1007 SYKLSMG
-1014 TAEVTVHGAKA
+1014 TAEVTVYGAKA

-1060 GVDLGADIN
+1060 GVDLGTDIT
-1069 GQSVTF
+1069 GQSITF
-1075 TMPENEV
+1075 TMPANEV

-1090 KGSVVEITA
+1090 KGSVVDITA

-1110 VGSMSPSDNGT
+1110 VGSMSPSNNST
-1121 YENGAHV
+1121 YESGAHV
-1128 RDVMTDTFPEGVKV
+1128 RDVLTDTIPAGVKV
-1142 SIRVWS
+1142 RVRVWS

-1196 VSNYSVKAIFAAKDY
+1196 ASNYSVKAIFAAKDY

-1331 SQSGM
+1331 SQSGT
-1336 AYTITLPAGTDVSKL
+1336 AYT
-1351 SEMKLKLSYSD
+1351 
-1362 FASVRKNGGE
+1362 
-1372 AVDWSVGIACGM
+1372 
-1384 KIDIP
+1384 
-1389 AKFTVVAEDGE
+1389 
-1400 NTKDYTIT
+1400 
-1408 IVLAK
+1408 
-1413 NGNNAITKVELLA
+1413 
-1426 TADKA
+1426 
-1431 VIAEGTL
+1431 
-1438 EGDTWTITV
+1438 
-1447 TDKNVADNLTM
+1447 
-1458 QYLRLTYDEKATV
+1458 
-1471 AMAGGYGDATGDF
+1471 
-1484 KWRNGDV
+1484 
-1491 MCGMSV
+1491 
-1497 NQPVKFTVTAEN
+1497 
-1509 GDTKEYTI
+1509 
-1517 VVKYDAPA
+1517 
-1525 APELTNGSAE
+1525 
-1535 RTSDKEATVKFT
+1535 
-1547 SGEAGTYYY
+1547 
-1556 AVVNKGA
+1556 
-1563 TTPTVDTTK
+1563 
-1572 NGKNAVAGE
+1572 
-1581 NVITLNN
+1581 
-1588 LTAGAREIY
+1588 
-1597 IIVKNAGGV
+1597 
-1606 ESAALKVDI
+1606 
-1615 PAFGGGT
+1615 
-1622 EQPGEFK
+1622 
-1629 ITISAPK
+1629 
-1636 GGTLTA
+1636 
-1642 SKTTAGAGDTIT
+1642 
-1654 VTATPDA
+1654 
-1661 GMQLV
+1661 
-1666 AGSLTYTLAV
+1666 
-1676 AGGETK
+1676 
-1682 RIDNFTFTMPAG
+1682 
-1694 DVSLTCKWE
+1694 
-1703 TKSTTVDG
+1703 
-1711 ITGFSI
+1711 I

-1775 LADGTTKTYTVT
+1775 LADGTTKTYIVT

>member
-13 ALFMAGLLP
+13 ALFVAGLLP

-48 DGFVYDKPSKA
+48 DGFVYDKPSKP

-68 TITQYDQKESCG
+68 TITQYDHKESCG

-92 TVSEPVLCSDGSKTD
+92 TVSEPVLCSDGSKAD

-119 SIDSVKDA
+119 SIDSVKGA
-127 DIDKINKANPSLRYI
+127 DIDTIKKSNPSMQYI
-142 TTQNQGKGVY
+142 TTQYQGKGVY
-152 TEVVRASDFN
+152 NELVREHDFN

-181 AEIIDPTDPTE
+181 ADIVDPTDPTE
-192 PDEPTWP
+192 PDAPTWP

-205 NTQPAYFYNSSIEA
+205 NTQPAYFYNSTIEA
-219 NRTLACRINNVEVVN
+219 KRTLACRINNVEVVN

-308 DGGNV
+308 DGGNI
-313 NRLTSSSSVDDWFC
+313 NRLSSSSSVDDWFC

-755 SENDGYFY
+755 QLADAPYIYNDYFAESR
-763 NGTTKRKKTIACKIT
+763 NTAWEIKDITI
-778 DMDIINY
+778 DNY
-785 DSLESV
+785 DEINMRE
-791 TLDSI
+791 DRG
-796 DVDIAG
+796 DRPYAG
-802 EIAFK
+802 EIK
-807 IDSPVKYDSTAGVTT
+807 ITVKAPV
-822 EPDVYP
+822 
-828 ARLLIPDET
+828 
-837 YSITATKDVTL
+837 
-848 DTTIVIAA
+848 
-856 ETVSG
+856 TVENG
-861 SDVNLPTYKTASYY
+861 
-875 DLLRYTYEGKTYYYY
+875 
-890 LTITPNAATSTAP
+890 AATSTPATELPTEIWIEEGSFSGTVTNGGTIAGNNHLRLVPDDSGAYKTAAYATEVTINYGDNKIVYYSVSMTVVTEPIIPP

-975 GQESEPFVVNI
+975 GEESEPFVVNI

-1047 LLYDAKVDHWEAT
+1047 LMYDAKVDHWEAT

-1110 VGSMSPSDNGT
+1110 VGIMSPSNNST
-1121 YENGAHV
+1121 YESGAHV
-1128 RDVMTDTFPEGVKV
+1128 RDVLTDTFPEGVKV

-1237 AGVFEGT
+1237 AGVFEGK

-1331 SQSGM
+1331 SQSGT

-1438 EGDTWTITV
+1438 KGDTWTITV
-1447 TDKNVADNLTM
+1447 TDKTVADNLTM

-1563 TTPTVDTTK
+1563 TTPIVDTTK

-1597 IIVKNAGGV
+1597 IVVKNAGGV

-1682 RIDNFTFTMPAG
+1682 KIDNFTFTMPAG

-1822 GKYPRYW
+1822 GRYPRYW